1 MAKINRIQQPY
12 GYRDNG
18 EYSSEANMLCNAIT
32 SLGKGD
38 MGDLAAKVFFGVE
51 YRDDLEAFVFLNSGG
66 TPVATADMKDV
77 KFSKLIESAAYNPNT
92 KNIDII
98 FENGDVVSI
107 STDGIVP
114 FTAFKD
120 GLEKT
125 DDTVK
130 VKIDPNSD
138 EYLTLSENGV
148 KVSGIKEKITT
159 IETSINNEISDRT
172 NNDMA
177 LSEKIDIEKGDR
189 EQNDK
194 KIWDAIGE
202 VSSSVTSGATTVI
215 GMIETEIN
223 AREEADNNLKSLIG
237 DVSSS
242 LTSGSTSLVDMINK
256 EADTRKNVDDNLK
269 ALIGDVS
276 SAVTSGSTS
285 LVDMINKETEAR
297 KEADDNLKAL
307 IGDVSSAVT
316 SGQTS
321 VVDLINVEKTER
333 IAEDSKLNG
342 LIGAEKTAREEA
354 ISRESTARTEKDTE
368 LDRKIASEVTFREE
382 TDRKLEQ
389 EITDRTSADST
400 INGRIDIL
408 SESNKLNVVDVEKVT
423 SGLSQTIRE
432 SYKFKKADGTY
443 IPQTVD
449 IYKDSSLINV
459 VLKEINNKKY
469 LVFTYVLEDG
479 TQKDI
484 EVDVEELLIESEFS
498 DGLSASSDGDVVRVK
513 VKIDPSSDNYLSVS
527 SDGVKISGIA
537 SAFDVVNTSINSL
550 RTDVGLKADKTY
562 VDNELAKKATVE
574 SLNTL
579 SGLVSTKA
587 STEYVDGELAKKAD
601 KVYVNGELANKAS
614 IDYVDGELAN
624 KASIDYVD
632 GELAKKAVKS
642 EVDSALEL
650 KADATGLTSEAT
662 TREQEDTN
670 LSNRINAEAALRE
683 TSDNALDKRL
693 TTIENDRSVLVHT
706 ISPIDNSVTINNAD
720 VSNPKVGVKI
730 STHTKDTTHINN
742 IKLETDGI
750 FSVADLDYDGDI
762 NLLTFVNN
770 DKTLPIYLK
779 SISSIESINY
789 NTDSKKLSVTYT
801 VNGVSNTVEGDLSKL
816 DNTFTVSEA
825 TNGALSL
832 SMNNRVISGSVIV
845 NSSHTD
851 NALEMDNNSL
861 YVSKDKIIG
870 DLESRIEALEN
881 RLATLEASSNTLSG
895 NTPIVGA
902 SEVALNSPMKAQ
914 VIDNQDFDLFDME

>member
-1 MAKINRIQQPY
+1 MAKTNRIQQPY

-66 TPVATADMKDV
+66 TPIATADMKDV
-77 KFSKLIESAAYNPNT
+77 KFSKLIESARYNPNT

-98 FENGDVVSI
+98 FENGDVVNI

-159 IETSINNEISDRT
+159 LEASINNEISDRES
-172 NNDMA
+172 NDTA
-177 LSEKIDIEKGDR
+177 LSEKIDNEKGAR
-189 EQNDK
+189 EENDK

-202 VSSSVTSGATTVI
+202 VSSSVTSGDTTVI
-215 GMIETEIN
+215 GMIENEATK
-223 AREEADNNLKSLIG
+223 REEEDSKLNGLIEAEKTARAEADDKLKS
-237 DVSSS
+237 
-242 LTSGSTSLVDMINK
+242 
-256 EADTRKNVDDNLK
+256 
-269 ALIGDVS
+269 LIGDVS

-321 VVDLINVEKTER
+321 VVDLINVEKAER

-354 ISRESTARTEKDTE
+354 ISRESTARTDKDTE
-368 LDRKIASEVTFREE
+368 LDRKIASEVTSRQE
-382 TDRKLEQ
+382 TDRKIEQ

-400 INGRIDIL
+400 INDRINTLI
-408 SESNKLNVVDVEKVT
+408 ESNKLNVVDVEKVT
-423 SGLSQTIRE
+423 SGLLQTIRE

-459 VLKEINNKKY
+459 VLKEIGNKKY

-484 EVDVEELLIESEFS
+484 EVDVEGLLIESEFS

-537 SAFDVVNTSINSL
+537 SAFGDINTSINSL
-550 RTDVGLKADKTY
+550 RTDVGLKADKTYVDSELAKKATVDSLNTLSDLVSKKANTDDVNSKLADKADKTY

-587 STEYVDGELAKKAD
+587 DNEYV
-601 KVYVNGELANKAS
+601 N
-614 IDYVDGELAN
+614 I
-624 KASIDYVD
+624 
-632 GELAKKAVKS
+632 ELAKKAVKS

-662 TREQEDTN
+662 TRKQEDTN
-670 LSNRINAEAALRE
+670 LSKKIDDEAALRE
-683 TSDNALDKRL
+683 ASDNALGDRV
-693 TTIENDRSVLVHT
+693 TAIENDRSVLVHT
-706 ISPIDNSVTINNAD
+706 ISPIDDSVTINNAD

-730 STHTKDTTHINN
+730 STHTKDSTHANN
-742 IKLETDGI
+742 IKLDTDGI
-750 FSVADLDYDGDI
+750 FSVADLDYDEGR

-789 NTDSKKLSVTYT
+789 NTDSKKLSVVYT
-801 VNGVSNTVEGDLSKL
+801 VNGVSKTVEGDLSKL

-870 DLESRIEALEN
+870 DLQSRIVALED
-881 RLATLEASSNTLSG
+881 RLARLEASSNILSG

>member
-1 MAKINRIQQPY
+1 MAKTNRIQQPY

-38 MGDLAAKVFFGVE
+38 MADLAAKVFFGVE

-66 TPVATADMKDV
+66 TPIATADMKDV
-77 KFSKLIESAAYNPNT
+77 KFSKLIESARYNPNT

-98 FENGDVVSI
+98 FENGDVVNI

-159 IETSINNEISDRT
+159 LETSINNEISDRES
-172 NNDMA
+172 NDTT
-177 LSEKIDIEKGDR
+177 LSENIDDEKRAR
-189 EQNDK
+189 EENDK

-215 GMIETEIN
+215 GMIENEATK
-223 AREEADNNLKSLIG
+223 REEEDSKLNGLI
-237 DVSSS
+237 
-242 LTSGSTSLVDMINK
+242 
-256 EADTRKNVDDNLK
+256 EAEKTARAEADDNLK
-269 ALIGDVS
+269 SLIGDVS

-342 LIGAEKTAREEA
+342 LIDAEK
-354 ISRESTARTEKDTE
+354 TARTEKDTE
-368 LDRKIASEVTFREE
+368 LDGKIASEVAYREE

-389 EITDRTSADST
+389 EITNRTSADSA
-400 INGRIDIL
+400 INVRIDTL

-537 SAFDVVNTSINSL
+537 SAFDGVNTSINNL
-550 RTDVGLKADKTY
+550 RVNVDSELALKATKEY
-562 VDNELAKKATVE
+562 VDSELDKKATVE

-587 STEYVDGELAKKAD
+587 D
-601 KVYVNGELANKAS
+601 KV
-614 IDYVDGELAN
+614 YVDGELAN
-624 KASIDYVD
+624 
-632 GELAKKAVKS
+632 KAVKS

-650 KADATGLTSEAT
+650 KADATDLTSEAT

-670 LSNRINAEAALRE
+670 LSNRIRAEAEQRE
-683 TSDNALDKRL
+683 KDDNALGDRV
-693 TTIENDRSVLVHT
+693 TAIENDRSVLVHT
-706 ISPIDNSVTINNAD
+706 INPIDGSVTINNAD

-742 IKLETDGI
+742 IKLDTDGI
-750 FSVADLDYDGDI
+750 FSVADLDYDEDR
-762 NLLTFVNN
+762 NVLTFVNN
-770 DKTLPIYLK
+770 DKTLPIHLK

-789 NTDSKKLSVTYT
+789 NTDSKKLSVVYT
-801 VNGVSNTVEGDLSKL
+801 VNGVSNTVKGDLSKL

-870 DLESRIEALEN
+870 DLETRIEALEN
-881 RLATLEASSNTLSG
+881 RLATLEASSNILSG

-902 SEVALNSPMKAQ
+902 SEGALNSPMKAQ

>member
-1 MAKINRIQQPY
+1 MAKTNRIQQPY

-66 TPVATADMKDV
+66 TPIATADMKDV
-77 KFSKLIESAAYNPNT
+77 KFSKLIESARYNPNT

-98 FENGDVVSI
+98 FENGDVVNI

-159 IETSINNEISDRT
+159 LEASINNEISDRES
-172 NNDMA
+172 NDTA
-177 LSEKIDIEKGDR
+177 LSEKIDNEKGAR
-189 EQNDK
+189 EENDK

-202 VSSSVTSGATTVI
+202 VSSSVTSGDTTVI
-215 GMIETEIN
+215 GMIKNEATK
-223 AREEADNNLKSLIG
+223 REEEDSKLNGLIEAEKDARVEADDKLKS
-237 DVSSS
+237 
-242 LTSGSTSLVDMINK
+242 
-256 EADTRKNVDDNLK
+256 
-269 ALIGDVS
+269 LIGDVS

-285 LVDMINKETEAR
+285 LVD
-297 KEADDNLKAL
+297 
-307 IGDVSSAVT
+307 
-316 SGQTS
+316 
-321 VVDLINVEKTER
+321 LINAEKAKR
-333 IAEDSKLNG
+333 IEEDSKLNG
-342 LIGAEKTAREEA
+342 LIGAEN
-354 ISRESTARTEKDTE
+354 TARTEKDTE
-368 LDRKIASEVTFREE
+368 LDRKIASEVTSRQE

-389 EITDRTSADST
+389 EITNRTNADST
-400 INGRIDIL
+400 INGRIDTL

-459 VLKEINNKKY
+459 VLKEIDNKKY

-527 SDGVKISGIA
+527 SYGVKISGIA
-537 SAFDVVNTSINSL
+537 SAFGDINTSINSL

-579 SGLVSTKA
+579 SSLVSTKA

-601 KVYVNGELANKAS
+601 KVYVDGELAKKANTDYVNGELAK
-614 IDYVDGELAN
+614 

-650 KADATGLTSEAT
+650 KADATDLTSEAT
-662 TREQEDTN
+662 TREQEDTK
-670 LSNRINAEAALRE
+670 LSKKIDDEAALRE
-683 TSDNALDKRL
+683 ASDNALDKRL
-693 TTIENDRSVLVHT
+693 TAIENDRSVLVHT
-706 ISPIDNSVTINNAD
+706 ISPIDDSVTINNAD
-720 VSNPKVGVKI
+720 VNNPKIGVKI
-730 STHTKDTTHINN
+730 STQTKDGTHANN
-742 IKLETDGI
+742 IKLNTDGI
-750 FSVADLDYDGDI
+750 FSVADLDYDEDR

-870 DLESRIEALEN
+870 DLESRIKELEN
-881 RLATLEASSNTLSG
+881 RLATLEASSNILSG

-902 SEVALNSPMKAQ
+902 SEGALNSPMKAQ
-914 VIDNQDFDLFDME
+914 VIDSQDFDLFDME

>member
-1 MAKINRIQQPY
+1 MAKTNRIQQPY

-77 KFSKLIESAAYNPNT
+77 KFSKLIESARYNPNT

-98 FENGDVVSI
+98 FENGDVVNI

-159 IETSINNEISDRT
+159 LEASINNEISNRES
-172 NNDMA
+172 NDTA
-177 LSEKIDIEKGDR
+177 LSKKIDDEKADR
-189 EQNDK
+189 EGNDK

-202 VSSSVTSGATTVI
+202 VSSSVTSGDTTVI
-215 GMIETEIN
+215 GMIKNEATK
-223 AREEADNNLKSLIG
+223 REEEDSKLNGLIEAEKTARAEADDKLKS
-237 DVSSS
+237 
-242 LTSGSTSLVDMINK
+242 
-256 EADTRKNVDDNLK
+256 
-269 ALIGDVS
+269 LIGDVS

-297 KEADDNLKAL
+297 KEADDKLKSL

-316 SGQTS
+316 TGQTS
-321 VVDLINVEKTER
+321 VVDLINAEKTER
-333 IAEDSKLNG
+333 IAEDSKLKG
-342 LIGAEKTAREEA
+342 LIDAETKDRKDAV
-354 ISRESTARTEKDTE
+354 SGESTARVAKDTE
-368 LDRKIASEVTFREE
+368 LEGKIGDV
-382 TDRKLEQ
+382 DGKLGQ
-389 EITDRTSADST
+389 EIADRTSADSA
-400 INGRIDIL
+400 INGRINDIDK
-408 SESNKLNVVDVEKVT
+408 SNKLNVVDVEKVT
-423 SGLSQTIRE
+423 TGLSQTIRE

-459 VLKEINNKKY
+459 VLKEIDNKKY

-484 EVDVEELLIESEFS
+484 QVDVEELLIESEFS

-527 SDGVKISGIA
+527 SDGVKISGIV
-537 SAFDVVNTSINSL
+537 SAFDGVNKSIDSL
-550 RTDVGLKADKTY
+550 TTDVGLKADKTY

-574 SLNTL
+574 SLKTL
-579 SGLVSTKA
+579 SDSVSKKA

-601 KVYVNGELANKAS
+601 KVYVDGELAKKTNTDDVNGELAK
-614 IDYVDGELAN
+614 

-642 EVDSALEL
+642 EVDSALQL
-650 KADATGLTSEAT
+650 KANATDLTSEAT

-670 LSNRINAEAALRE
+670 LSKNIDAEAALRE

-706 ISPIDNSVTINNAD
+706 ISPIDNSVTVDSTDAN
-720 VSNPKVGVKI
+720 NPKVGVKI
-730 STHTKDTTHINN
+730 SAQAKDTTHINN
-742 IKLETDGI
+742 IKLNVDGI
-750 FSVADLDYDGDI
+750 FSVADLDYNEDK

-779 SISSIESINY
+779 SISSIETINY
-789 NTDSKKLSVTYT
+789 NTDSKKLSVVYT
-801 VNGVSNTVEGDLSKL
+801 VNGVSKTVEGDLSKL

-825 TNGALSL
+825 SNGALSL

-870 DLESRIEALEN
+870 DLESRIEELEN
-881 RLATLEASSNTLSG
+881 RLATLEASSNILSG

-902 SEVALNSPMKAQ
+902 SEGVLNSPMKAQ
-914 VIDNQDFDLFDME
+914 VIDSQDFDLFDME

>member
-1 MAKINRIQQPY
+1 MAKTNRIQQPY

-51 YRDDLEAFVFLNSGG
+51 YRDDLEAFVFLNSSG
-66 TPVATADMKDV
+66 TPIATADMKDV
-77 KFSKLIESAAYNPNT
+77 KFSKLIESARYNPNT

-98 FENGDVVSI
+98 FENGDVVNI

-159 IETSINNEISDRT
+159 LEASINNEISDRES
-172 NNDMA
+172 NDTA
-177 LSEKIDIEKGDR
+177 LSEKIDNEKGAR
-189 EQNDK
+189 EENDK

-202 VSSSVTSGATTVI
+202 VSSSVTSGDTTVI
-215 GMIETEIN
+215 GMIENEATK
-223 AREEADNNLKSLIG
+223 REEEDSKLNGLI
-237 DVSSS
+237 
-242 LTSGSTSLVDMINK
+242 
-256 EADTRKNVDDNLK
+256 EAEKT
-269 ALIGDVS
+269 
-276 SAVTSGSTS
+276 
-285 LVDMINKETEAR
+285 AR
-297 KEADDNLKAL
+297 AEADDNLKAL

-321 VVDLINVEKTER
+321 VVDLINVEKAER
-333 IAEDSKLNG
+333 IAEDSKLND

-354 ISRESTARTEKDTE
+354 ISRESTARTDKDTE
-368 LDRKIASEVTFREE
+368 LDRKIASEVVSRDE

-389 EITDRTSADST
+389 EITDRTNADST
-400 INGRIDIL
+400 INGRIDTL

-459 VLKEINNKKY
+459 VLEEIDNKKY

-479 TQKDI
+479 TQEDI
-484 EVDVEELLIESEFS
+484 RVDVEELLIESEFS

-527 SDGVKISGIA
+527 RDGVKISGIA
-537 SAFDVVNTSINSL
+537 SAFGDINTSINNL
-550 RTDVGLKADKTY
+550 RADVGLKADKTY

-579 SGLVSTKA
+579 SSLVSTKA
-587 STEYVDGELAKKAD
+587 STEYVDGELTKKAD
-601 KVYVNGELANKAS
+601 KVYVDGELAKKANTDDVNGELAK
-614 IDYVDGELAN
+614 

-642 EVDSALEL
+642 EVDSALQL
-650 KADATGLTSEAT
+650 KANATDLTSEAT
-662 TREQEDTN
+662 TREQEDDS
-670 LSNRINAEAALRE
+670 LSDRINTEAALRE

-693 TTIENDRSVLVHT
+693 TAIENDRSVLVHT
-706 ISPIDNSVTINNAD
+706 ISPIDDSVTVDSTDAN
-720 VSNPKVGVKI
+720 NPKVGVKI
-730 STHTKDTTHINN
+730 SAQAKDTTHINN
-742 IKLETDGI
+742 IKLNVDGI
-750 FSVADLDYDGDI
+750 FSVADLDYNEDK

-779 SISSIESINY
+779 SISSIESISY
-789 NTDSKKLSVTYT
+789 NTDSKKLSVVYT
-801 VNGVSNTVEGDLSKL
+801 VNGVSKTVEGDLSKL

-870 DLESRIEALEN
+870 GLESRIVALEN
-881 RLATLEASSNTLSG
+881 RLATLEASSNILSG

-902 SEVALNSPMKAQ
+902 SEGVLNSPMKAQ
-914 VIDNQDFDLFDME
+914 VIDSQDFDLFDME

>member
-1 MAKINRIQQPY
+1 MAKTNRIQQPY

-77 KFSKLIESAAYNPNT
+77 KFSKLIESAGYNPNT

-98 FENGDVVSI
+98 FENGDVVNI

-159 IETSINNEISDRT
+159 LETSINNEISDRES
-172 NNDMA
+172 NDTT
-177 LSEKIDIEKGDR
+177 LSEKIEDEKGAR

-215 GMIETEIN
+215 GMIENEAAKREEEDSKLNGLIEAEKT
-223 AREEADNNLKSLIG
+223 AREEADNNLKS
-237 DVSSS
+237 
-242 LTSGSTSLVDMINK
+242 
-256 EADTRKNVDDNLK
+256 
-269 ALIGDVS
+269 LIGDVS

-297 KEADDNLKAL
+297 KEADDKLKSL

-321 VVDLINVEKTER
+321 VVDLINAEKTER
-333 IAEDSKLNG
+333 MSEDSKLNG
-342 LIGAEKTAREEA
+342 LIGAET
-354 ISRESTARTEKDTE
+354 SARTEKDTE
-368 LDRKIASEVTFREE
+368 LDGKIASEVASRKE
-382 TDRKLEQ
+382 TDRNLEQ
-389 EITDRTSADST
+389 EITNRTSADST
-400 INGRIDIL
+400 INDRINTLI
-408 SESNKLNVVDVEKVT
+408 ESNKLNVVDVEKVT

-459 VLKEINNKKY
+459 VLKETNNKKY

-479 TQKDI
+479 TQKNI
-484 EVDVEELLIESEFS
+484 EVDVEALLIESEFS

-513 VKIDPSSDNYLSVS
+513 VKIDPSSDSYLSVS
-527 SDGVKISGIA
+527 RDGVKISGIT
-537 SAFDVVNTSINSL
+537 SAFDGVNASINSL
-550 RTDVGLKADKTY
+550 RADVALKADKTYVDSELDNKATVESLNTLSDLVSKKANTDDVNSKLADKADKTY

-587 STEYVDGELAKKAD
+587 DKVYVDGELT
-601 KVYVNGELANKAS
+601 
-614 IDYVDGELAN
+614 
-624 KASIDYVD
+624 
-632 GELAKKAVKS
+632 KKAVKS
-642 EVDSALEL
+642 EVDTALQL
-650 KADATGLTSEAT
+650 KADASGLTSETAT
-662 TREQEDTN
+662 RKQEDDS
-670 LSNRINAEAALRE
+670 LSDRIDAEAALRE

-750 FSVADLDYDGDI
+750 FSVADLDYDEDI

-789 NTDSKKLSVTYT
+789 NTDSKKLSVVYT
-801 VNGVSNTVEGDLSKL
+801 VNGVSNTVNGDLSKL

-861 YVSKDKIIG
+861 YVSKNKIIG
-870 DLESRIEALEN
+870 DLESRIVALEN

-895 NTPIVGA
+895 NTTVVGA
-902 SEVALNSPMKAQ
+902 SEGALNSPMKAQ

>member
-66 TPVATADMKDV
+66 TPVATAGMKDV

-98 FENGDVVSI
+98 FENRDVVSI

-159 IETSINNEISDRT
+159 LEASINNEISDRES
-172 NNDMA
+172 NDTA
-177 LSEKIDIEKGDR
+177 LSEKIDNEKGAR
-189 EQNDK
+189 EENDK

-215 GMIETEIN
+215 GMIENE
-223 AREEADNNLKSLIG
+223 AAKREEEDSKLNGLI
-237 DVSSS
+237 
-242 LTSGSTSLVDMINK
+242 
-256 EADTRKNVDDNLK
+256 EAEKTARVEADDNLK
-269 ALIGDVS
+269 SLIGDVS

-297 KEADDNLKAL
+297 KEADDKLKSL

-321 VVDLINVEKTER
+321 VVDLINAEKAKR
-333 IAEDSKLNG
+333 IEEDSKLNG
-342 LIGAEKTAREEA
+342 LIGAEK
-354 ISRESTARTEKDTE
+354 TARTEKDTE
-368 LDRKIASEVTFREE
+368 LDRKIASEVTSREE

-389 EITDRTSADST
+389 EITNRTNADST
-400 INGRIDIL
+400 INGRIDTI

-459 VLKEINNKKY
+459 VLKEIDNKKY

-527 SDGVKISGIA
+527 SNGVKISGIA
-537 SAFDVVNTSINSL
+537 SAFDGVNTSINNL
-550 RTDVGLKADKTY
+550 REDVGLKADKTY

-601 KVYVNGELANKAS
+601 KVYVDGELAKKANTDYVNGELAK
-614 IDYVDGELAN
+614 

-650 KADATGLTSEAT
+650 KADATDLTSEAT
-662 TREQEDTN
+662 TREQEDTK
-670 LSNRINAEAALRE
+670 LSKKIDDEAALRE
-683 TSDNALDKRL
+683 ASDNALGDRV
-693 TTIENDRSVLVHT
+693 TAIENDRSVLVHT

-789 NTDSKKLSVTYT
+789 NTDSKKLSVVYT

-870 DLESRIEALEN
+870 DLQSRIVALED
-881 RLATLEASSNTLSG
+881 RLARLEASSNILSG

>member
-1 MAKINRIQQPY
+1 MAKTNRIQQPY

-66 TPVATADMKDV
+66 TPVATADMKNV

-148 KVSGIKEKITT
+148 KVSGIKEKITAL
-159 IETSINNEISDRT
+159 ETSINNEISDRES
-172 NNDMA
+172 NDTT
-177 LSEKIDIEKGDR
+177 LSENIDDEKRAR
-189 EQNDK
+189 EENDK

-215 GMIETEIN
+215 GMIETE
-223 AREEADNNLKSLIG
+223 ATKREEEDSKLNGLIEAEK
-237 DVSSS
+237 
-242 LTSGSTSLVDMINK
+242 TARA
-256 EADTRKNVDDNLK
+256 EADDKLK

-297 KEADDNLKAL
+297 KEADDKLKSL

-321 VVDLINVEKTER
+321 VVDLINAEKAER
-333 IAEDSKLNG
+333 IEEDSKLNG
-342 LIGAEKTAREEA
+342 LIGAEN
-354 ISRESTARTEKDTE
+354 TARTEKDTE
-368 LDRKIASEVTFREE
+368 LDGKIASEVTSREE
-382 TDRKLEQ
+382 TDRKIEQ
-389 EITDRTSADST
+389 EITDRTSADSA

-459 VLKEINNKKY
+459 VLKEIDNKKF

-484 EVDVEELLIESEFS
+484 EVDVEGLLIESEFS

-537 SAFDVVNTSINSL
+537 SAFGDINTSINSL

-562 VDNELAKKATVE
+562 VDNELALKATVE

-601 KVYVNGELANKAS
+601 KVYVDGELAKKANTDYVNGELAK
-614 IDYVDGELAN
+614 

-650 KADATGLTSEAT
+650 KADATDLTSEAT
-662 TREQEDTN
+662 TREQEDTK
-670 LSNRINAEAALRE
+670 LSKKIDDEAALRE
-683 TSDNALDKRL
+683 ASDNALGDRV
-693 TTIENDRSVLVHT
+693 TAIENDRSVLVHT
-706 ISPIDNSVTINNAD
+706 ISPIDDSVTVDSTDAN
-720 VSNPKVGVKI
+720 NPKVGVKI
-730 STHTKDTTHINN
+730 SAQAKDTTHINN
-742 IKLETDGI
+742 IKLNVDGI
-750 FSVADLDYDGDI
+750 FSVADLDYDEDI

-789 NTDSKKLSVTYT
+789 NTDSKKLSVVYT

-870 DLESRIEALEN
+870 DLESRIVELEK
-881 RLATLEASSNTLSG
+881 RLARLEASSNTLSG
-895 NTPIVGA
+895 NTPIVGE

>member
-1 MAKINRIQQPY
+1 MAKTNRIQQPY

-38 MGDLAAKVFFGVE
+38 MADLAAKVFFGVE

-77 KFSKLIESAAYNPNT
+77 KFSKIIKSAAYNPNT

-138 EYLTLSENGV
+138 DYLTLSENGV
-148 KVSGIKEKITT
+148 KVSGIKEKITAL
-159 IETSINNEISDRT
+159 ETSINNEISDRT
-172 NNDMA
+172 TNDTT
-177 LSEKIDIEKGDR
+177 LSEKIDIEKVDR

-202 VSSSVTSGATTVI
+202 VSSSVTSGDTTVI
-215 GMIETEIN
+215 GMIETETNARKDEDSKLNVLIGAETS

-242 LTSGSTSLVDMINK
+242 L
-256 EADTRKNVDDNLK
+256 
-269 ALIGDVS
+269 
-276 SAVTSGSTS
+276 TSGSTS

-321 VVDLINVEKTER
+321 VVDLINVEKAER
-333 IAEDSKLNG
+333 KAEDSKLNG
-342 LIGAEKTAREEA
+342 LIDAEN
-354 ISRESTARTEKDTE
+354 TARTEKDTE
-368 LDRKIASEVTFREE
+368 LDGKIASEVASREE
-382 TDRKLEQ
+382 TNRKLEQ

-459 VLKEINNKKY
+459 VLKEKEIDNKKY

-498 DGLSASSDGDVVRVK
+498 DGLSASDGDVVRVK

-527 SDGVKISGIA
+527 SNGVKISGIA
-537 SAFDVVNTSINSL
+537 SAFGNINTSINNL
-550 RTDVGLKADKTY
+550 RVNVDSELALKATKEY
-562 VDNELAKKATVE
+562 VDGELDKKATVE

-587 STEYVDGELAKKAD
+587 DKVYVDGELAKKAV
-601 KVYVNGELANKAS
+601 KSE
-614 IDYVDGELAN
+614 VDGELDK
-624 KASIDYVD
+624 KATVESLNTLSGLVSTKADKVYVD

-650 KADATGLTSEAT
+650 KADATDLTSEAT

-670 LSNRINAEAALRE
+670 LSNRIKAEAEQRE
-683 TSDNALDKRL
+683 KDDNALGDRV
-693 TTIENDRSVLVHT
+693 TAIENDRSVLVHT
-706 ISPIDNSVTINNAD
+706 ISPIDNSVTVDSTDAN
-720 VSNPKVGVKI
+720 NPKVGVKI
-730 STHTKDTTHINN
+730 SAQAKDTTHANN
-742 IKLETDGI
+742 IKLNVDGI

-779 SISSIESINY
+779 SISSIESIDY
-789 NTDSKKLSVTYT
+789 NTDSKKLSVVYT
-801 VNGVSNTVEGDLSKL
+801 VNGVSKTVKGDLSKL
-816 DNTFTVSEA
+816 DNTFTVSDA

-870 DLESRIEALEN
+870 DLQSRIVALED
-881 RLATLEASSNTLSG
+881 RLARLEASSNILSG

-914 VIDNQDFDLFDME
+914 VIDNQDFDLFDIE

>member
-1 MAKINRIQQPY
+1 MAKTNRIQQPY

-148 KVSGIKEKITT
+148 KVSGIKEKITAL
-159 IETSINNEISDRT
+159 ETSINNEISART
-172 NNDMA
+172 TNDTA
-177 LSEKIDIEKGDR
+177 LSEKIDDEKGAR
-189 EQNDK
+189 EENDK

-215 GMIETEIN
+215 GMIKNEAAKREEEDSKLNDLIGAETS

-256 EADTRKNVDDNLK
+256 E
-269 ALIGDVS
+269 
-276 SAVTSGSTS
+276 
-285 LVDMINKETEAR
+285 TEAR
-297 KEADDNLKAL
+297 KEADDSLKAL

-333 IAEDSKLNG
+333 KAEDSKLNS
-342 LIGAEKTAREEA
+342 LIGAET
-354 ISRESTARTEKDTE
+354 SARTEKDTE
-368 LDRKIASEVTFREE
+368 LDGKIASEVASRKE

-389 EITDRTSADST
+389 EITNRTSADST

-459 VLKEINNKKY
+459 VLKDTGNKKY

-537 SAFDVVNTSINSL
+537 SAFGDINTSINSL

-562 VDNELAKKATVE
+562 VDNELAKKATVD

-579 SGLVSTKA
+579 SDLVSKKA
-587 STEYVDGELAKKAD
+587 NTEYVDGELAKKAD
-601 KVYVNGELANKAS
+601 KVYVDGELAKKANTDDVNGELAK
-614 IDYVDGELAN
+614 

-642 EVDSALEL
+642 EVDSALQL
-650 KADATGLTSEAT
+650 KANATDLTSEAT
-662 TREQEDTN
+662 TREQEDTK
-670 LSNRINAEAALRE
+670 LSKKIDAEAALRE
-683 TSDNALDKRL
+683 TSGNALDKRL
-693 TTIENDRSVLVHT
+693 TAIENDRSVLVHT
-706 ISPIDNSVTINNAD
+706 ISPIDNSVTVDSTDAN
-720 VSNPKVGVKI
+720 NPKVGVKI
-730 STHTKDTTHINN
+730 SAQAKDTTHSNN
-742 IKLETDGI
+742 IKLNTDGI
-750 FSVADLDYDGDI
+750 FSVADLDYDGDR

-779 SISSIESINY
+779 SISSIESIDY
-789 NTDSKKLSVTYT
+789 NTDSKKLSVVYT
-801 VNGVSNTVEGDLSKL
+801 VNGVSKTVGGDLSKL

-832 SMNNRVISGSVIV
+832 SMNNMVISGSVIV

-870 DLESRIEALEN
+870 DLESRIKELEN
-881 RLATLEASSNTLSG
+881 RLATLEASSNILSG

-902 SEVALNSPMKAQ
+902 SEGALNSPMKAQ

>member
-1 MAKINRIQQPY
+1 MAKTNRIQQPY

-66 TPVATADMKDV
+66 TPIATADMKDV
-77 KFSKLIESAAYNPNT
+77 KFSKLIESARYNPNT

-98 FENGDVVSI
+98 FENGDVVNI

-159 IETSINNEISDRT
+159 LEASINNEISDRES
-172 NNDMA
+172 NDTA
-177 LSEKIDIEKGDR
+177 LSEKIDNEKGAR
-189 EQNDK
+189 EENDK

-215 GMIETEIN
+215 GMIENEATK
-223 AREEADNNLKSLIG
+223 REEEDSKLNGLI
-237 DVSSS
+237 
-242 LTSGSTSLVDMINK
+242 
-256 EADTRKNVDDNLK
+256 EAEKTARAEADDNLK
-269 ALIGDVS
+269 SLIGDVS

-333 IAEDSKLNG
+333 MSEDSKLNG
-342 LIGAEKTAREEA
+342 LIEAEKTAMEEA

-368 LDRKIASEVTFREE
+368 LDGKIASEVVSREE

-389 EITDRTSADST
+389 EITDRTNADST
-400 INGRIDIL
+400 INGRIDTL

-459 VLKEINNKKY
+459 VLKEIDNKKY

-527 SDGVKISGIA
+527 SNGVKISGIA
-537 SAFDVVNTSINSL
+537 SAFDGVNTSINNLRADVALKATKEYVDGELALKATVESL
-550 RTDVGLKADKTY
+550 NTLSDLVSTKANTDDVNSKLADKADKTY
-562 VDNELAKKATVE
+562 VDNELANKATVE
-574 SLNTL
+574 SFNTL
-579 SGLVSTKA
+579 SSLVSTKA
-587 STEYVDGELAKKAD
+587 D
-601 KVYVNGELANKAS
+601 KV
-614 IDYVDGELAN
+614 YVDGELAN
-624 KASIDYVD
+624 
-632 GELAKKAVKS
+632 KAVKS

-650 KADATGLTSEAT
+650 KADATDLTSEAT

-670 LSNRINAEAALRE
+670 LSNRINAEAEQRE
-683 TSDNALDKRL
+683 KDDNALGDRV
-693 TTIENDRSVLVHT
+693 TAIENDRSVLVHT
-706 ISPIDNSVTINNAD
+706 ISPIDGSVTINNAD

-742 IKLETDGI
+742 IKLNTDGI
-750 FSVADLDYDGDI
+750 FSVADLDYDE
-762 NLLTFVNN
+762 NRNVLTFVNN
-770 DKTLPIYLK
+770 DKTLPIFLK

-789 NTDSKKLSVTYT
+789 NTDSKKLSVVYT
-801 VNGVSNTVEGDLSKL
+801 VNGASNTVEGDLSKL

-861 YVSKDKIIG
+861 YVSKNKIIG
-870 DLESRIEALEN
+870 DLQSRIVELEN
-881 RLATLEASSNTLSG
+881 RLSRLEASSNTLSG
-895 NTPIVGA
+895 NTTVVGA
-902 SEVALNSPMKAQ
+902 SEGALNSPMKAQ
-914 VIDNQDFDLFDME
+914 IIDNQDFDLFDME

>member
-1 MAKINRIQQPY
+1 MAKTNRIQQPY

-66 TPVATADMKDV
+66 TPIATADMKDV

-98 FENGDVVSI
+98 FENGDVVNI

-138 EYLTLSENGV
+138 EYLTLSENGI
-148 KVSGIKEKITT
+148 KVSGINEKITAL
-159 IETSINNEISDRT
+159 ETSINNEISDRT
-172 NNDMA
+172 TNDTA
-177 LSEKIDIEKGDR
+177 LSEKIDNEKVAR
-189 EQNDK
+189 EENDN

-202 VSSSVTSGATTVI
+202 VSSSVTSGDTTVI
-215 GMIETEIN
+215 GMIKNEATKREEEDSKLNGLIEAEKT
-223 AREEADNNLKSLIG
+223 AREEADNNLKS
-237 DVSSS
+237 
-242 LTSGSTSLVDMINK
+242 
-256 EADTRKNVDDNLK
+256 
-269 ALIGDVS
+269 LIGDVS

-297 KEADDNLKAL
+297 KEADDKLKSL

-321 VVDLINVEKTER
+321 VVDLIKAEKAER
-333 IAEDSKLNG
+333 IEEDSKLNG
-342 LIGAEKTAREEA
+342 LIGAET
-354 ISRESTARTEKDTE
+354 SARTEKDTE
-368 LDRKIASEVTFREE
+368 LDRKIASEVTSRQE

-389 EITDRTSADST
+389 EITDRTNADST
-400 INGRIDIL
+400 INGRIDTL

-443 IPQTVD
+443 IPQTID

-459 VLKEINNKKY
+459 VLKEIDNKKY

-484 EVDVEELLIESEFS
+484 QVDVEELLIESEFS

-527 SDGVKISGIA
+527 SYGVKISGIA
-537 SAFDVVNTSINSL
+537 SSFGDINTSINSL

-562 VDNELAKKATVE
+562 VDNELAKKATVD

-579 SGLVSTKA
+579 SSLVSTKA
-587 STEYVDGELAKKAD
+587 DNEYV
-601 KVYVNGELANKAS
+601 N
-614 IDYVDGELAN
+614 I
-624 KASIDYVD
+624 
-632 GELAKKAVKS
+632 ELAKKAVKS
-642 EVDSALEL
+642 EVDSALQL
-650 KADATGLTSEAT
+650 KANATDLTSEAT

-670 LSNRINAEAALRE
+670 LSNKIDAEAALRE

-706 ISPIDNSVTINNAD
+706 ISPIDNSVTVDSTDAN
-720 VSNPKVGVKI
+720 NPKVGVKI
-730 STHTKDTTHINN
+730 SAQAKDTTHANN
-742 IKLETDGI
+742 IKLNTDGI
-750 FSVADLDYDGDI
+750 FSVADLDYDGDR

-770 DKTLPIYLK
+770 DKTLPIFLK
-779 SISSIESINY
+779 SISSIESIDY
-789 NTDSKKLSVTYT
+789 NTDSKKLSVVYT
-801 VNGVSNTVEGDLSKL
+801 VNGVSKTVKGDLSKL

-881 RLATLEASSNTLSG
+881 RLARLEASSNILSG

>member
-1 MAKINRIQQPY
+1 
-12 GYRDNG
+12 
-18 EYSSEANMLCNAIT
+18 
-32 SLGKGD
+32 
-38 MGDLAAKVFFGVE
+38 
-51 YRDDLEAFVFLNSGG
+51 
-66 TPVATADMKDV
+66 
-77 KFSKLIESAAYNPNT
+77 
-92 KNIDII
+92 
-98 FENGDVVSI
+98 
-107 STDGIVP
+107 
-114 FTAFKD
+114 
-120 GLEKT
+120 
-125 DDTVK
+125 
-130 VKIDPNSD
+130 
-138 EYLTLSENGV
+138 
-148 KVSGIKEKITT
+148 
-159 IETSINNEISDRT
+159 
-172 NNDMA
+172 
-177 LSEKIDIEKGDR
+177 
-189 EQNDK
+189 
-194 KIWDAIGE
+194 
-202 VSSSVTSGATTVI
+202 
-215 GMIETEIN
+215 MIETETN
-223 AREEADNNLKSLIG
+223 AREEADN
-237 DVSSS
+237 
-242 LTSGSTSLVDMINK
+242 
-256 EADTRKNVDDNLK
+256 NLK

-297 KEADDNLKAL
+297 KEADDKLKSL

-321 VVDLINVEKTER
+321 VVDLINAEKTER

-342 LIGAEKTAREEA
+342 LIGAEE
-354 ISRESTARTEKDTE
+354 TARTEKDTE
-368 LDRKIASEVTFREE
+368 LDGKIASEVASREE

-389 EITDRTSADST
+389 EITDRTNADST

-459 VLKEINNKKY
+459 VLKEIDNKKY

-479 TQKDI
+479 TQEDI
-484 EVDVEELLIESEFS
+484 QVDVEELLIESEFS

-527 SDGVKISGIA
+527 SNGVKISGIA
-537 SAFDVVNTSINSL
+537 SAFDGVNTSINSL

-601 KVYVNGELANKAS
+601 KAYVDGELAKKANTDYVNGELAKKANT
-614 IDYVDGELAN
+614 DDVNGELAK

-650 KADATGLTSEAT
+650 KADATDLTSEAT
-662 TREQEDTN
+662 TREQEDTK
-670 LSNRINAEAALRE
+670 LSKKIDDEAALRE
-683 TSDNALDKRL
+683 ASDNALGDRV
-693 TTIENDRSVLVHT
+693 TAIENDRSVLVHT
-706 ISPIDNSVTINNAD
+706 ISPIDNSVTVDSTDAN
-720 VSNPKVGVKI
+720 NPKVGVKI
-730 STHTKDTTHINN
+730 SAQAKDTTHANN
-742 IKLETDGI
+742 IKLNTDGI
-750 FSVADLDYDGDI
+750 FSVADLDYDGDR

-770 DKTLPIYLK
+770 DKTLTIYLK

-789 NTDSKKLSVTYT
+789 NTDSKKLSVVYT

-870 DLESRIEALEN
+870 DLESRIKELEN
-881 RLATLEASSNTLSG
+881 RLATIEASSNILSG
-895 NTPIVGA
+895 NTPVVGA
-902 SEVALNSPMKAQ
+902 SEGALNSPMKAQ

>member
-1 MAKINRIQQPY
+1 MAKTNRIQQPY

-38 MGDLAAKVFFGVE
+38 MADLAAKVFFGVE

-66 TPVATADMKDV
+66 TPIATADMKDV
-77 KFSKLIESAAYNPNT
+77 KFSKLIESATYNPNT

-98 FENGDVVSI
+98 FENGDVVNI

-148 KVSGIKEKITT
+148 KVSGIKEKITVL
-159 IETSINNEISDRT
+159 ETSINNEISDRES
-172 NNDMA
+172 NDTT
-177 LSEKIDIEKGDR
+177 LSEKIDNEKGAR
-189 EQNDK
+189 EENDK

-202 VSSSVTSGATTVI
+202 VSSSVTSGDTTVI

-223 AREEADNNLKSLIG
+223 ARKDEDSKLNGLIEAEKTARVEADDKLKS
-237 DVSSS
+237 
-242 LTSGSTSLVDMINK
+242 
-256 EADTRKNVDDNLK
+256 
-269 ALIGDVS
+269 LIGDVS

-321 VVDLINVEKTER
+321 VVDLINAEKAER
-333 IAEDSKLNG
+333 IEEDSKLNG
-342 LIGAEKTAREEA
+342 LIEAEKTAREEA
-354 ISRESTARTEKDTE
+354 ISIESTARTEKDTE

-389 EITDRTSADST
+389 EITNRTNADST
-400 INGRIDIL
+400 INGRIDTL

-459 VLKEINNKKY
+459 VLKEIDNKKY

-484 EVDVEELLIESEFS
+484 EVDVEEFLIESEFS

-537 SAFDVVNTSINSL
+537 SAFDGVNTSINNL
-550 RTDVGLKADKTY
+550 REDVGLKADKTY

-601 KVYVNGELANKAS
+601 KVYVDGELAKKANTDYVNGELAK
-614 IDYVDGELAN
+614 

-642 EVDSALEL
+642 EVDSALQL
-650 KADATGLTSEAT
+650 KANATDLTSEAT

-670 LSNRINAEAALRE
+670 LSNRINAEAEQRE
-683 TSDNALDKRL
+683 KDDNALGDRV
-693 TTIENDRSVLVHT
+693 TAIENDRSVLVHT
-706 ISPIDNSVTINNAD
+706 ISPIDDSVTVDSTD
-720 VSNPKVGVKI
+720 VNNPKVGVKI
-730 STHTKDTTHINN
+730 SAQTKDGTHANN
-742 IKLETDGI
+742 IKLNTDGI
-750 FSVADLDYDGDI
+750 FSVADLDYDEDR
-762 NLLTFVNN
+762 NFLTFVNN

-779 SISSIESINY
+779 SISSIESISY

-881 RLATLEASSNTLSG
+881 RLATLEASSNILSG

-902 SEVALNSPMKAQ
+902 SEGALNSPMKAQ
-914 VIDNQDFDLFDME
+914 VIDSQDFDLFDME

>member
-66 TPVATADMKDV
+66 TPVATAGMKDV

-98 FENGDVVSI
+98 FENRDVVSI

-159 IETSINNEISDRT
+159 LEASINNEISDRES
-172 NNDMA
+172 NDTA
-177 LSEKIDIEKGDR
+177 LSEKIDNEKGAR
-189 EQNDK
+189 EENDK

-215 GMIETEIN
+215 GMIENE
-223 AREEADNNLKSLIG
+223 AAKREEEDSKLNGLI
-237 DVSSS
+237 
-242 LTSGSTSLVDMINK
+242 
-256 EADTRKNVDDNLK
+256 EAEKTARVEADDNLK
-269 ALIGDVS
+269 SLIGDVS

-297 KEADDNLKAL
+297 KEADDKLKSL

-321 VVDLINVEKTER
+321 VIDLINAEKAKR
-333 IAEDSKLNG
+333 IEEDSKLNG
-342 LIGAEKTAREEA
+342 LIGAEK
-354 ISRESTARTEKDTE
+354 TARTEKDTE
-368 LDRKIASEVTFREE
+368 LDRKIASEVTSREE

-389 EITDRTSADST
+389 EITNRTNADST
-400 INGRIDIL
+400 INGRIDTI

-459 VLKEINNKKY
+459 VLKEIDNKKY

-527 SDGVKISGIA
+527 SNGVKISGIA
-537 SAFDVVNTSINSL
+537 SAFDGVNTSINNL
-550 RTDVGLKADKTY
+550 REDVGLKADKTY

-601 KVYVNGELANKAS
+601 KVYVDGELAKKANTDYVNGELAK
-614 IDYVDGELAN
+614 

-650 KADATGLTSEAT
+650 KADATDLTSEAT
-662 TREQEDTN
+662 TREQEDTK
-670 LSNRINAEAALRE
+670 LSKKIDDEAALRE
-683 TSDNALDKRL
+683 ASDNALGDRV
-693 TTIENDRSVLVHT
+693 TAIENDRSVLVHT

-750 FSVADLDYDGDI
+750 FSVADLDYDENI

-789 NTDSKKLSVTYT
+789 NTDSKKLSVVYT

-870 DLESRIEALEN
+870 DLQSRIVALED
-881 RLATLEASSNTLSG
+881 RLARLEASSNILSG

>member
-1 MAKINRIQQPY
+1 MAKTNRIQQPY

-66 TPVATADMKDV
+66 TPIATADMKDV
-77 KFSKLIESAAYNPNT
+77 KFSKLIESARYNPNT

-98 FENGDVVSI
+98 FENGDVVNI

-159 IETSINNEISDRT
+159 LEASINNEISDRES
-172 NNDMA
+172 NDTA
-177 LSEKIDIEKGDR
+177 LSEKIDNEKGAR
-189 EQNDK
+189 EENDK

-202 VSSSVTSGATTVI
+202 VSSSVTSGDTTVI

-223 AREEADNNLKSLIG
+223 ARKDEDSKLNSLIEAETSAREEADNNLKS
-237 DVSSS
+237 
-242 LTSGSTSLVDMINK
+242 
-256 EADTRKNVDDNLK
+256 
-269 ALIGDVS
+269 LIGDVS

-297 KEADDNLKAL
+297 KEADDKLKSL

-316 SGQTS
+316 TGQTS
-321 VVDLINVEKTER
+321 VVDLINAEKAER

-342 LIGAEKTAREEA
+342 LIGSEKTAREEA

-368 LDRKIASEVTFREE
+368 LDRKIASEVASREE

-389 EITDRTSADST
+389 EITDRTNADST

-408 SESNKLNVVDVEKVT
+408 SESNELNVVDVEKVT

-459 VLKEINNKKY
+459 VLKEIDNKKY

-537 SAFDVVNTSINSL
+537 SAFGDINTSINSL

-601 KVYVNGELANKAS
+601 KVYV
-614 IDYVDGELAN
+614 DGELAK

-642 EVDSALEL
+642 EVDSALQL
-650 KADATGLTSEAT
+650 KANATDLTSEAT
-662 TREQEDTN
+662 TREQEDTK
-670 LSNRINAEAALRE
+670 LSKKIDAEAVLRE

-693 TTIENDRSVLVHT
+693 TAIENDRSVLVHT

-720 VSNPKVGVKI
+720 VSNPKVGVNI
-730 STHTKDTTHINN
+730 STQTKDGTHANN
-742 IKLETDGI
+742 IKLNTDGI
-750 FSVADLDYDGDI
+750 FSVADLDYDGVR

-770 DKTLPIYLK
+770 DKTLPIYLN

-789 NTDSKKLSVTYT
+789 NTDSKKLSVVYT
-801 VNGVSNTVEGDLSKL
+801 VNGVSNTVNGDLSKL
-816 DNTFTVSEA
+816 DNTFTVSET

-870 DLESRIEALEN
+870 GLESRIVALEN
-881 RLATLEASSNTLSG
+881 RLATLEASSNILSG

-902 SEVALNSPMKAQ
+902 SEGVLNSPMKAQ
-914 VIDNQDFDLFDME
+914 VIDSQDFDLFDME

>member
-642 EVDSALEL
+642 EVDSALQL
-650 KADATGLTSEAT
+650 KANATDLTSEAT
-662 TREQEDTN
+662 TREQEDTK
-670 LSNRINAEAALRE
+670 LSKKIDAEAALRE

-750 FSVADLDYDGDI
+750 FSVADLDYDE
-762 NLLTFVNN
+762 NRNFLTFVNN
-770 DKTLPIYLK
+770 DKTLQIFLK

-789 NTDSKKLSVTYT
+789 NTDSKKLSVVYT
-801 VNGVSNTVEGDLSKL
+801 VNGVSKTVEGDLSKL

>member
-1 MAKINRIQQPY
+1 MAKTNRIQQPY

-66 TPVATADMKDV
+66 TPIATADMKDV
-77 KFSKLIESAAYNPNT
+77 KFSKLIESARYNPNT

-98 FENGDVVSI
+98 FENGDVVNI

-159 IETSINNEISDRT
+159 LEASINNEISDRES
-172 NNDMA
+172 NDTA
-177 LSEKIDIEKGDR
+177 LSEKIDNEKGAR
-189 EQNDK
+189 EENDK

-202 VSSSVTSGATTVI
+202 VSSSVTSGDTTVI
-215 GMIETEIN
+215 GMIKNEATK
-223 AREEADNNLKSLIG
+223 REEEDSKLNGLIEAEKTARVEADDKLKS
-237 DVSSS
+237 
-242 LTSGSTSLVDMINK
+242 
-256 EADTRKNVDDNLK
+256 
-269 ALIGDVS
+269 LIGDVS

-297 KEADDNLKAL
+297 KEADDKLKSL

-321 VVDLINVEKTER
+321 VVDLINAEKAER
-333 IAEDSKLNG
+333 IEEDSKLNG
-342 LIGAEKTAREEA
+342 LIEAEKTAREEA
-354 ISRESTARTEKDTE
+354 ISIESTARTEKDTE
-368 LDRKIASEVTFREE
+368 LDGKIASEVTSREE

-389 EITDRTSADST
+389 EITNRTNADST
-400 INGRIDIL
+400 INGRIDTL

-459 VLKEINNKKY
+459 VLKEIDNKKY

-484 EVDVEELLIESEFS
+484 EVDVEEFLIESEFS

-537 SAFDVVNTSINSL
+537 SAFGDINTSINSL
-550 RTDVGLKADKTY
+550 RTYVGLKADKEY
-562 VDNELAKKATVE
+562 VDGELALKATVE

-601 KVYVNGELANKAS
+601 KVYVDGELAKKANTDYVNGELAK
-614 IDYVDGELAN
+614 

-642 EVDSALEL
+642 EVDSALQL
-650 KADATGLTSEAT
+650 KANATDLTSEAT

-670 LSNRINAEAALRE
+670 LSNRINAEAEQRE
-683 TSDNALDKRL
+683 KDDNALGDRV
-693 TTIENDRSVLVHT
+693 TAIENDRSVLVHT
-706 ISPIDNSVTINNAD
+706 ISPIDDSVTVDSTD
-720 VSNPKVGVKI
+720 VNNPKVGVKI
-730 STHTKDTTHINN
+730 SAQTKDGTHANN
-742 IKLETDGI
+742 IKLNTDGI
-750 FSVADLDYDGDI
+750 FSVADLDYDEDR
-762 NLLTFVNN
+762 NFLTFVNN

-779 SISSIESINY
+779 SISSIESISY

-881 RLATLEASSNTLSG
+881 RLATLEASSNILSG

-902 SEVALNSPMKAQ
+902 SEGALNSPMKAQ
-914 VIDNQDFDLFDME
+914 VIDSQDFDLFDME

>member
-1 MAKINRIQQPY
+1 MAKTNRIQQPY

-77 KFSKLIESAAYNPNT
+77 KFSKLIESASYNPNT

-98 FENGDVVSI
+98 FENGDVVNI

-159 IETSINNEISDRT
+159 LEASINNEISDRES
-172 NNDMA
+172 NDTA
-177 LSEKIDIEKGDR
+177 LSEKIDNEKGAR
-189 EQNDK
+189 EENDK

-215 GMIETEIN
+215 GMIENEATK
-223 AREEADNNLKSLIG
+223 REEEDSKLNGLIEAEKTARAEADDKLKSLI
-237 DVSSS
+237 
-242 LTSGSTSLVDMINK
+242 
-256 EADTRKNVDDNLK
+256 E
-269 ALIGDVS
+269 DVS

-297 KEADDNLKAL
+297 KEADDKLKSL

-316 SGQTS
+316 TGQTS
-321 VVDLINVEKTER
+321 VVDLINAEKAER
-333 IAEDSKLNG
+333 IEEDSKLNG
-342 LIGAEKTAREEA
+342 LIEAEKTAREEA
-354 ISRESTARTEKDTE
+354 ISIESTARTEKDTE
-368 LDRKIASEVTFREE
+368 LDGKIASEVTFREE

-389 EITDRTSADST
+389 EITDRTNADST

-459 VLKEINNKKY
+459 VLKEIDNKKY

-537 SAFDVVNTSINSL
+537 SAFDGVNTSINNL
-550 RTDVGLKADKTY
+550 RADVGLKADKTY
-562 VDNELAKKATVE
+562 VDNELDKKATVE

-579 SGLVSTKA
+579 SDLVSKKANTDDVNSKLADKADKTYVDNELANKATVESLNTLSSLVSTKA
-587 STEYVDGELAKKAD
+587 DNES
-601 KVYVNGELANKAS
+601 VNA
-614 IDYVDGELAN
+614 
-624 KASIDYVD
+624 
-632 GELAKKAVKS
+632 ELAKKAVKS
-642 EVDSALEL
+642 EVDTALQL
-650 KADATGLTSEAT
+650 KADASGLTSEAT

-670 LSNRINAEAALRE
+670 LSNKIDAEAALRE

-706 ISPIDNSVTINNAD
+706 ISPIDNSVTVDSTDAN
-720 VSNPKVGVKI
+720 NPKVGVKI
-730 STHTKDTTHINN
+730 SAQAKDTTHINN
-742 IKLETDGI
+742 IKLNVDGI
-750 FSVADLDYDGDI
+750 FSVADLDYNEDK

-779 SISSIESINY
+779 SISSIESIDY
-789 NTDSKKLSVTYT
+789 NTDSKKLSVVYT
-801 VNGVSNTVEGDLSKL
+801 VNGVSKTVKGDLSKL

-881 RLATLEASSNTLSG
+881 RLATLEASSNILSG

-914 VIDNQDFDLFDME
+914 VIGNQDFDLFDME

>member
-1 MAKINRIQQPY
+1 MAKTNRIQQPY

-38 MGDLAAKVFFGVE
+38 MADLAAKVFFGVE
-51 YRDDLEAFVFLNSGG
+51 YRDDLEAFTFLNSGG
-66 TPVATADMKDV
+66 TPIAIANMKDV
-77 KFSKLIESAAYNPNT
+77 KFSKLIKSAGYNSDT
-92 KNIDII
+92 KNIDIV
-98 FENGDVVSI
+98 FENEDTVNI

-125 DDTVK
+125 DDIVK

-159 IETSINNEISDRT
+159 LEESINNEISDRES
-172 NNDMA
+172 NDTA
-177 LSEKIDIEKGDR
+177 LSEKIDNEKGAR
-189 EQNDK
+189 EENDK

-202 VSSSVTSGATTVI
+202 VSSSVTSGDTTVI
-215 GMIETEIN
+215 GMIENEATK
-223 AREEADNNLKSLIG
+223 RKEEDFKLNGLIEAEKTDRKKADDDLKALIG

-256 EADTRKNVDDNLK
+256 EAEARKKADDDLK

-276 SAVTSGSTS
+276 SAVTSGH
-285 LVDMINKETEAR
+285 
-297 KEADDNLKAL
+297 
-307 IGDVSSAVT
+307 
-316 SGQTS
+316 TS
-321 VVDLINVEKTER
+321 VADLINTERTER
-333 IAEDSKLNG
+333 IAEDSKLKG
-342 LIGAEKTAREEA
+342 LIDTETKDRKEA
-354 ISRESTARTEKDTE
+354 VSGESTARETKDAE
-368 LDRKIASEVTFREE
+368 LERKIGDVDGKLGEE
-382 TDRKLEQ
+382 IANR
-389 EITDRTSADST
+389 ISADSL
-400 INGRIDIL
+400 INNRIDDI
-408 SESNKLNVVDVEKVT
+408 NKLNVVDVEKVT
-423 SGLSQTIRE
+423 AGLSQTIRE

-459 VLKEINNKKY
+459 VLKEIDNKKY

-479 TQKDI
+479 KQKDI
-484 EVDVEELLIESEFS
+484 QVDVEELLIESEFG

-513 VKIDPSSDNYLSVS
+513 VKIDHSSDNYLSVS

-537 SAFDVVNTSINSL
+537 NAFDGVNKSIDSL
-550 RTDVGLKADKTY
+550 TTNVGLKADKVY
-562 VDNELAKKATVE
+562 VDNELDKKATVENLKTLSDLVLKKANTDDVNSKLADKADKVYVDNELDKKATAE

-587 STEYVDGELAKKAD
+587 DNES
-601 KVYVNGELANKAS
+601 VNA
-614 IDYVDGELAN
+614 
-624 KASIDYVD
+624 
-632 GELAKKAVKS
+632 ELAKKAVKS
-642 EVDSALEL
+642 EVDIALQL
-650 KADATGLTSEAT
+650 KADASGLTSEAA
-662 TREQEDTN
+662 TRKQEDDS
-670 LSNRINAEAALRE
+670 LLDRINVEAGQRKKDDDALGERV
-683 TSDNALDKRL
+683 TA
-693 TTIENDRSVLVHT
+693 IEKDRSVLVHT
-706 ISPIDNSVTINNAD
+706 IRPIDDSITVDTVGPDSNVN
-720 VSNPKVGVKI
+720 NPKIGVKI
-730 STHTKDTTHINN
+730 SPQTKDGTHANN
-742 IKLETDGI
+742 IKLNNDGI
-750 FSVADLDYDGDI
+750 FSVADLEYNEDS
-762 NLLTFVNN
+762 NVLTFVNN
-770 DKTLPIYLK
+770 NKTLPISLK

-789 NTDSKKLSVTYT
+789 NTDSKKLSVVYT
-801 VNGVSNTVEGDLSKL
+801 VNGNSNTVEGDLSAL

-870 DLESRIEALEN
+870 NLESRIKELEK
-881 RLATLEASSNTLSG
+881 RLATLEASSNILSG

-902 SEVALNSPMKAQ
+902 SEGALNSPMKAQ
-914 VIDNQDFDLFDME
+914 VIDSQDFDLFDME

>member
-12 GYRDNG
+12 GYSDNG

-32 SLGKGD
+32 SLGKSD

-66 TPVATADMKDV
+66 TPVATADMKHV

-148 KVSGIKEKITT
+148 KVSGIKEKITAL
-159 IETSINNEISDRT
+159 ETSINNEISDRT
-172 NNDMA
+172 TNDTA

-215 GMIETEIN
+215 GMIKNEAAKREEEDSKLNDLIEAEKS
-223 AREEADNNLKSLIG
+223 AREEADNNLKS
-237 DVSSS
+237 
-242 LTSGSTSLVDMINK
+242 
-256 EADTRKNVDDNLK
+256 
-269 ALIGDVS
+269 LIGDVS

-297 KEADDNLKAL
+297 KEADDSLKAL

-321 VVDLINVEKTER
+321 VVDLINVEKNDR

-342 LIGAEKTAREEA
+342 LIEEA
-354 ISRESTARTEKDTE
+354 ISRESTDRTEKDTE
-368 LDRKIASEVTFREE
+368 LDGKIASEVASRKE
-382 TDRKLEQ
+382 TDRNLEQ
-389 EITDRTSADST
+389 EITNRINADSA

-408 SESNKLNVVDVEKVT
+408 SESNELNVVDVEKVT

-527 SDGVKISGIA
+527 SDGVKISGIT
-537 SAFDVVNTSINSL
+537 SAFGDINTSINSL
-550 RTDVGLKADKTY
+550 RTDVGLKADKTYVDSELDNKATVESLNTLSDLVSKKANTDDVNSKLADKADKTY

-587 STEYVDGELAKKAD
+587 DKVYVDGELT
-601 KVYVNGELANKAS
+601 
-614 IDYVDGELAN
+614 
-624 KASIDYVD
+624 
-632 GELAKKAVKS
+632 KKAVKS

-650 KADATGLTSEAT
+650 KADATDLTSEAT
-662 TREQEDTN
+662 TRGQEDTN
-670 LSNRINAEAALRE
+670 LSNRINAEAEQRE
-683 TSDNALDKRL
+683 KDDNALGDRV
-693 TTIENDRSVLVHT
+693 TAIENDRSVLVHT
-706 ISPIDNSVTINNAD
+706 ISPIDGSVTINNAD
-720 VSNPKVGVKI
+720 VSNLKVGVKI

-742 IKLETDGI
+742 IKLNTDGI
-750 FSVADLDYDGDI
+750 FSVADLDYDEDR

-789 NTDSKKLSVTYT
+789 NTDSKKLSVVYT
-801 VNGVSNTVEGDLSKL
+801 VNGVSKTVKGDLSKL

-870 DLESRIEALEN
+870 DLQSRIEELEN
-881 RLATLEASSNTLSG
+881 RLSRLEASSNILSG

-902 SEVALNSPMKAQ
+902 SEGALNSPMKAQ

>member
-1 MAKINRIQQPY
+1 MAKTNRIQQPY

-38 MGDLAAKVFFGVE
+38 MADLAAKVFFGVE

-77 KFSKLIESAAYNPNT
+77 KFSKIIKSAAYNPNT

-138 EYLTLSENGV
+138 DYLTLSENGV
-148 KVSGIKEKITT
+148 KVSGIKEKITAL
-159 IETSINNEISDRT
+159 ETSINNEISDRT
-172 NNDMA
+172 TNDTT
-177 LSEKIDIEKGDR
+177 LSEKIDIEKVDR

-202 VSSSVTSGATTVI
+202 VSSSVTSGDTTVI
-215 GMIETEIN
+215 GMIETETNARKDEDSKLNVLIGAETS

-242 LTSGSTSLVDMINK
+242 L
-256 EADTRKNVDDNLK
+256 
-269 ALIGDVS
+269 
-276 SAVTSGSTS
+276 TSGSTS

-321 VVDLINVEKTER
+321 VVDLINVEKAER
-333 IAEDSKLNG
+333 KAEDSKLNG
-342 LIGAEKTAREEA
+342 LIDAEN
-354 ISRESTARTEKDTE
+354 TARTEKDTE
-368 LDRKIASEVTFREE
+368 LDGKIASEVASREE
-382 TDRKLEQ
+382 TNRKLEQ

-459 VLKEINNKKY
+459 VLKEKEIDNKKY

-498 DGLSASSDGDVVRVK
+498 DGLSASDGDVVRVK

-527 SDGVKISGIA
+527 SNGVKISGIA
-537 SAFDVVNTSINSL
+537 SAFGNINTSINNL
-550 RTDVGLKADKTY
+550 RVNVDSELALKATKEY
-562 VDNELAKKATVE
+562 VDGELDKKATVE

-587 STEYVDGELAKKAD
+587 D
-601 KVYVNGELANKAS
+601 KV
-614 IDYVDGELAN
+614 
-624 KASIDYVD
+624 YVD

-650 KADATGLTSEAT
+650 KADATDLTSEAT

-670 LSNRINAEAALRE
+670 LSNRIKAEAEQRE
-683 TSDNALDKRL
+683 KDDNALGDRV
-693 TTIENDRSVLVHT
+693 TAIENDRSVLVHT
-706 ISPIDNSVTINNAD
+706 ISPIDNSVTVDSTDAN
-720 VSNPKVGVKI
+720 NPKVGVKI
-730 STHTKDTTHINN
+730 SAQAKDTTHANN
-742 IKLETDGI
+742 IKLNVDGI

-779 SISSIESINY
+779 SISSIESIDY
-789 NTDSKKLSVTYT
+789 NTDSKKLSVVYT
-801 VNGVSNTVEGDLSKL
+801 VNGVSKTVKGDLSKL
-816 DNTFTVSEA
+816 DNTFTVSDA

-870 DLESRIEALEN
+870 DLQSRIVALED
-881 RLATLEASSNTLSG
+881 RLARLEASSNILSG

-914 VIDNQDFDLFDME
+914 VIDNQDFDLFDIE

>member
-66 TPVATADMKDV
+66 TPVATAGMKDV

-159 IETSINNEISDRT
+159 LEASINNEISDRES
-172 NNDMA
+172 NDTA
-177 LSEKIDIEKGDR
+177 LSEKIDNEKGAR
-189 EQNDK
+189 EENDK

-215 GMIETEIN
+215 GMIENE
-223 AREEADNNLKSLIG
+223 AAKREEEDSKLNGLI
-237 DVSSS
+237 
-242 LTSGSTSLVDMINK
+242 
-256 EADTRKNVDDNLK
+256 EAEKTARVEADDNLK
-269 ALIGDVS
+269 SLIGDVS

-297 KEADDNLKAL
+297 KEADDKLKSL

-321 VVDLINVEKTER
+321 VVDLINAEKAKR
-333 IAEDSKLNG
+333 IEEDSKLNG
-342 LIGAEKTAREEA
+342 LIGAEK
-354 ISRESTARTEKDTE
+354 TARTEKDTE
-368 LDRKIASEVTFREE
+368 LDRKIASEVTSREE

-389 EITDRTSADST
+389 EITNRTNADST
-400 INGRIDIL
+400 INGRIDTI

-459 VLKEINNKKY
+459 VLKEIDNKKY

-527 SDGVKISGIA
+527 SNGVKISGIA
-537 SAFDVVNTSINSL
+537 SAFDGVNTSINNL
-550 RTDVGLKADKTY
+550 REDVGLKADKTY

-601 KVYVNGELANKAS
+601 KVYVDGELAKKANTDYVNGELAK
-614 IDYVDGELAN
+614 

-650 KADATGLTSEAT
+650 KADATDLTSEAT
-662 TREQEDTN
+662 TREQEDTK
-670 LSNRINAEAALRE
+670 LSKKIDDEAALRE
-683 TSDNALDKRL
+683 ASDNALGDRV
-693 TTIENDRSVLVHT
+693 TAIENDRSVLVHT

-750 FSVADLDYDGDI
+750 FSVADLDYDENI

-789 NTDSKKLSVTYT
+789 NTDSKKLSVVYT

-870 DLESRIEALEN
+870 DLQSRIVALED
-881 RLATLEASSNTLSG
+881 RLARLEASSNILSG

>member
-1 MAKINRIQQPY
+1 MAKTNRIQQPY

-66 TPVATADMKDV
+66 TPIATADMKDV
-77 KFSKLIESAAYNPNT
+77 KFSKLIESARYNPNT

-98 FENGDVVSI
+98 FENGDVVNI

-159 IETSINNEISDRT
+159 LEASINNEISDRES
-172 NNDMA
+172 NDTA
-177 LSEKIDIEKGDR
+177 LSEKIDNEKGAR
-189 EQNDK
+189 EENDK

-202 VSSSVTSGATTVI
+202 VSSSVTSGDTTVI
-215 GMIETEIN
+215 GMIENEATK
-223 AREEADNNLKSLIG
+223 REEEDSKLNGLIEAEKTARAEADDKLKS
-237 DVSSS
+237 
-242 LTSGSTSLVDMINK
+242 
-256 EADTRKNVDDNLK
+256 
-269 ALIGDVS
+269 LIGDVS

-297 KEADDNLKAL
+297 KEADDNLKSL

-321 VVDLINVEKTER
+321 VVDLINAEKTER
-333 IAEDSKLNG
+333 MSEDSKLNG
-342 LIGAEKTAREEA
+342 LIEAEKTAREEA

-368 LDRKIASEVTFREE
+368 LDGKIASEVVSREE

-389 EITDRTSADST
+389 EITDRTNADST

-459 VLKEINNKKY
+459 VLKEIDNKKY

-587 STEYVDGELAKKAD
+587 NTEYVDGELAKKAD
-601 KVYVNGELANKAS
+601 KVYVDGELAKKANTDDVNGELAK
-614 IDYVDGELAN
+614 

-642 EVDSALEL
+642 EVDSALQL
-650 KADATGLTSEAT
+650 KANATDLTSEAT

-670 LSNRINAEAALRE
+670 LSNRINAEAEQRE
-683 TSDNALDKRL
+683 KDDNALGDRV
-693 TTIENDRSVLVHT
+693 TAIENDRSVLVHT
-706 ISPIDNSVTINNAD
+706 ISPIDDSVTVDSTNAN
-720 VSNPKVGVKI
+720 NPKVGVKI

-742 IKLETDGI
+742 IKLNTDGI
-750 FSVADLDYDGDI
+750 FSVADLDYDEDR

-770 DKTLPIYLK
+770 DKTLPIHLK
-779 SISSIESINY
+779 SISSIKSINY
-789 NTDSKKLSVTYT
+789 NTDSKKLSVVYT

-870 DLESRIEALEN
+870 DLESRIKELEN
-881 RLATLEASSNTLSG
+881 RLATLEASSNILSG

-902 SEVALNSPMKAQ
+902 SEGALNSPMKAQ
-914 VIDNQDFDLFDME
+914 VIDSQDFDLFDME

>member
-1 MAKINRIQQPY
+1 MAKTNRIQQPY

-38 MGDLAAKVFFGVE
+38 MTDLAAKVFFGVE

-66 TPVATADMKDV
+66 TPVATARMRDV
-77 KFSKLIESAAYNPNT
+77 KFSKIIKSAAYNPNT

-130 VKIDPNSD
+130 VKIDTNSD

-148 KVSGIKEKITT
+148 KVSGIKEKITAL
-159 IETSINNEISDRT
+159 ETSINNEISART
-172 NNDMA
+172 TNDTA

-215 GMIETEIN
+215 GMIENEAVKREEEDSKLNGLIGAETA

-256 EADTRKNVDDNLK
+256 E
-269 ALIGDVS
+269 
-276 SAVTSGSTS
+276 
-285 LVDMINKETEAR
+285 TEAR
-297 KEADDNLKAL
+297 KEADDSLKAL

-321 VVDLINVEKTER
+321 VVDLINVEKNDR

-342 LIGAEKTAREEA
+342 LIEAEK
-354 ISRESTARTEKDTE
+354 SDRTEKDTE
-368 LDRKIASEVTFREE
+368 LDGKIASEVAHREE

-389 EITDRTSADST
+389 EITNRTSADSA
-400 INGRIDIL
+400 INVRIDTL

-459 VLKEINNKKY
+459 VLKEIGNKKY

-484 EVDVEELLIESEFS
+484 EVDVEGLLIESEFS

-513 VKIDPSSDNYLSVS
+513 VKRDPSSDNYLSVS

-537 SAFDVVNTSINSL
+537 SAFGDINTSINSL

-562 VDNELAKKATVE
+562 VDNELAKKATVD

-579 SGLVSTKA
+579 SDLVSTKA
-587 STEYVDGELAKKAD
+587 NTEYVDGELAKKAD
-601 KVYVNGELANKAS
+601 KTYVDNELAKKANTDDVNGELAK
-614 IDYVDGELAN
+614 

-642 EVDSALEL
+642 EVDSALQL
-650 KADATGLTSEAT
+650 KANATDLTSEAT
-662 TREQEDTN
+662 TREQEDTK
-670 LSNRINAEAALRE
+670 LSKKIDAEAALRE

-706 ISPIDNSVTINNAD
+706 ISPIDNSVTVDSTDAN
-720 VSNPKVGVKI
+720 NPKVGVKI
-730 STHTKDTTHINN
+730 SAQAKDTTHINN
-742 IKLETDGI
+742 IKLNVDGI

-779 SISSIESINY
+779 SISSIESIDY
-789 NTDSKKLSVTYT
+789 NTDSKKLSVVYT
-801 VNGVSNTVEGDLSKL
+801 VNGVSKTVKGDLSKL

-870 DLESRIEALEN
+870 DLESRIEALEKK
-881 RLATLEASSNTLSG
+881 LATLEASSNTLSG
-895 NTPIVGA
+895 NTLVVGA
-902 SEVALNSPMKAQ
+902 SEGALNSPMKAQ

>member
-1 MAKINRIQQPY
+1 MAKTNRIQQPY

-38 MGDLAAKVFFGVE
+38 MADLAAKVFFGVE

-66 TPVATADMKDV
+66 TPVATARMRDV

-130 VKIDPNSD
+130 VKIDTNSD

-148 KVSGIKEKITT
+148 KVSGIKEKITAL
-159 IETSINNEISDRT
+159 ETSINNEISART
-172 NNDMA
+172 TNDTA
-177 LSEKIDIEKGDR
+177 LSEKIDIEKVDR

-202 VSSSVTSGATTVI
+202 VSSSVTSGDTTVI
-215 GMIETEIN
+215 GMIETEATKREEEDSKLNGLIKAEKS

-242 LTSGSTSLVDMINK
+242 L
-256 EADTRKNVDDNLK
+256 
-269 ALIGDVS
+269 
-276 SAVTSGSTS
+276 TSGSTS

-333 IAEDSKLNG
+333 KAEDSKLNG
-342 LIGAEKTAREEA
+342 LISA
-354 ISRESTARTEKDTE
+354 ESTARTEKDTE
-368 LDRKIASEVTFREE
+368 LDGKIANEVASRQE

-400 INGRIDIL
+400 INDSINTLID
-408 SESNKLNVVDVEKVT
+408 SNKLNVVDVEKVT

-459 VLKEINNKKY
+459 VFKKNDNKKY

-498 DGLSASSDGDVVRVK
+498 DGLSASPDGDVVRVK
-513 VKIDPSSDNYLSVS
+513 VKRDPSSDNYLSVS

-562 VDNELAKKATVE
+562 VDNELANKATVESLNALSDLVSTKADKVYVDGELANKAVKSEVDGELAKKATVE

-587 STEYVDGELAKKAD
+587 DNES
-601 KVYVNGELANKAS
+601 VNA
-614 IDYVDGELAN
+614 
-624 KASIDYVD
+624 
-632 GELAKKAVKS
+632 ELAKKAVKS
-642 EVDSALEL
+642 EVDSALQL
-650 KADATGLTSEAT
+650 KANATDLTSEAT

-670 LSNRINAEAALRE
+670 LSNRIKAEAEQRE
-683 TSDNALDKRL
+683 KDDNALGDRV
-693 TTIENDRSVLVHT
+693 TAIENDRSVLVHT
-706 ISPIDNSVTINNAD
+706 ISPIDGSVTINNAD
-720 VSNPKVGVKI
+720 VSNLKVGVKI

-742 IKLETDGI
+742 IKLDTDGI
-750 FSVADLDYDGDI
+750 FSVADLDYDEDR
-762 NLLTFVNN
+762 NVLTFVNN
-770 DKTLPIYLK
+770 DKTLPIHLK

-801 VNGVSNTVEGDLSKL
+801 VNGFSNTVEGDLSKL

-861 YVSKDKIIG
+861 YVSKNKIIG
-870 DLESRIEALEN
+870 NLESRIVELEN
-881 RLATLEASSNTLSG
+881 RLARLEASSNILSG
-895 NTPIVGA
+895 NTPIVGT
-902 SEVALNSPMKAQ
+902 SEGVLNSPMKAQ

>member
-18 EYSSEANMLCNAIT
+18 EYSSESNMLCNAIT

-66 TPVATADMKDV
+66 TPVATADMKHV
-77 KFSKLIESAAYNPNT
+77 KFSRLIESAAYNPNT

-98 FENGDVVSI
+98 FENEDVVSI

-130 VKIDPNSD
+130 VKIDTNSD

-159 IETSINNEISDRT
+159 LEASINNEISSRT
-172 NNDMA
+172 NSDTA
-177 LSEKIDIEKGDR
+177 LSEKIDNEKGAR
-189 EQNDK
+189 EENDK

-215 GMIETEIN
+215 GMIENEAAKREEEDSKLNRLIEAETS
-223 AREEADNNLKSLIG
+223 AREEADNNLKS
-237 DVSSS
+237 
-242 LTSGSTSLVDMINK
+242 
-256 EADTRKNVDDNLK
+256 
-269 ALIGDVS
+269 LIGDVS

-297 KEADDNLKAL
+297 KEADDSLKAL

-321 VVDLINVEKTER
+321 VVDLINAEKTER
-333 IAEDSKLNG
+333 IAEDSKLKG
-342 LIGAEKTAREEA
+342 LIGAEASARDEA

-368 LDRKIASEVTFREE
+368 LDGKITSEVTSRQE
-382 TDRKLEQ
+382 TDRKIEQ
-389 EITDRTSADST
+389 EITNRTSADST
-400 INGRIDIL
+400 INGRIDNL

-459 VLKEINNKKY
+459 VFKEINNKKY
-469 LVFTYVLEDG
+469 LVFTYVLENG

-527 SDGVKISGIA
+527 SNGVKISGIT
-537 SAFDVVNTSINSL
+537 SAFGDINTSINNLREDVALKATKEYVDSELDKKATVESL
-550 RTDVGLKADKTY
+550 NTLSDLVSNKANTDDVNSKLADKADKTY

-579 SGLVSTKA
+579 SSLVSTKA
-587 STEYVDGELAKKAD
+587 DNEYV
-601 KVYVNGELANKAS
+601 NN
-614 IDYVDGELAN
+614 
-624 KASIDYVD
+624 
-632 GELAKKAVKS
+632 ELAKKAVKS

-683 TSDNALDKRL
+683 TSDNALGDRV
-693 TTIENDRSVLVHT
+693 TAIENDRSVLVHA
-706 ISPIDNSVTINNAD
+706 ISPIDGSVTINNAD

-750 FSVADLDYDGDI
+750 FSVADLDYDGDR

-770 DKTLPIYLK
+770 DKTLPIFLK

-870 DLESRIEALEN
+870 DLQSRIVALEDK
-881 RLATLEASSNTLSG
+881 LARLEASSNILSG

>member
-1 MAKINRIQQPY
+1 MAKTNRIQQPY

-38 MGDLAAKVFFGVE
+38 MADLAAKVFFGVE

-77 KFSKLIESAAYNPNT
+77 KFSKIIKSAAYNPNT

-138 EYLTLSENGV
+138 DYLTLSENGV
-148 KVSGIKEKITT
+148 KVSGIKEKITAL
-159 IETSINNEISDRT
+159 ETSINNEISART
-172 NNDMA
+172 TNDTA
-177 LSEKIDIEKGDR
+177 LSEKIDIEKVDR

-202 VSSSVTSGATTVI
+202 VSSSVTSGDTTVI
-215 GMIETEIN
+215 GMIETEATKREEEDSKLNGLIEAEKT
-223 AREEADNNLKSLIG
+223 ARAEADNNLKSLIG

-242 LTSGSTSLVDMINK
+242 L
-256 EADTRKNVDDNLK
+256 
-269 ALIGDVS
+269 
-276 SAVTSGSTS
+276 TSGSTS

-342 LIGAEKTAREEA
+342 LIEAEKYD
-354 ISRESTARTEKDTE
+354 RTEKDTE
-368 LDRKIASEVTFREE
+368 LDGKIASEVAHREE

-389 EITDRTSADST
+389 EITKRTSADST
-400 INGRIDIL
+400 INDRINTLI
-408 SESNKLNVVDVEKVT
+408 ESNKLNVVDVEKVT

-459 VLKEINNKKY
+459 VLKEIDNKKY

-479 TQKDI
+479 TQEDI
-484 EVDVEELLIESEFS
+484 QVDVEELLIESEFS

-513 VKIDPSSDNYLSVS
+513 VKIDTSSDNYLSVS
-527 SDGVKISGIA
+527 KDGVKISGIV
-537 SAFDVVNTSINSL
+537 SAFDGVNTSINNL
-550 RTDVGLKADKTY
+550 RADVGLKADKTY
-562 VDNELAKKATVE
+562 VDNELDKKATVE

-579 SGLVSTKA
+579 SDLVSTKA

-601 KVYVNGELANKAS
+601 KVYVDGELTKKANTDDVNGELAKKA
-614 IDYVDGELAN
+614 N
-624 KASIDYVD
+624 IDYVD

-642 EVDSALEL
+642 EVDSALQL
-650 KADATGLTSEAT
+650 KANATDLTSEAT
-662 TREQEDTN
+662 TREQEDDS
-670 LSNRINAEAALRE
+670 LSDRINAEAALRE

-693 TTIENDRSVLVHT
+693 TAIENDRSVLVHT
-706 ISPIDNSVTINNAD
+706 ISPIDNSVTVDSTDAN
-720 VSNPKVGVKI
+720 NPKVGVKI
-730 STHTKDTTHINN
+730 SAQAKDTTHANN
-742 IKLETDGI
+742 IKLNTDGI
-750 FSVADLDYDGDI
+750 FSVADLDYDGDR

-779 SISSIESINY
+779 SISSIESIDY
-789 NTDSKKLSVTYT
+789 NTDSKKLSVVYT

-870 DLESRIEALEN
+870 GLESRIVALEN
-881 RLATLEASSNTLSG
+881 RLATLEASSNILSG

-902 SEVALNSPMKAQ
+902 SEGALNSPMKAQ
-914 VIDNQDFDLFDME
+914 VIDSQDFDLFDME

>member
-1 MAKINRIQQPY
+1 MAKTNRIQQPY

-98 FENGDVVSI
+98 FENGDVVNI

-159 IETSINNEISDRT
+159 LEASINNEISDRES
-172 NNDMA
+172 NDTA
-177 LSEKIDIEKGDR
+177 LSEKIDNEKGAR
-189 EQNDK
+189 EENDK

-202 VSSSVTSGATTVI
+202 VSSSVTSGDTTVI
-215 GMIETEIN
+215 GMIKNEATK
-223 AREEADNNLKSLIG
+223 REEEDSKLNGLIEAEKTARVEADDKLKS
-237 DVSSS
+237 
-242 LTSGSTSLVDMINK
+242 
-256 EADTRKNVDDNLK
+256 
-269 ALIGDVS
+269 LIGDVS

-297 KEADDNLKAL
+297 KEADDKLKSL

-316 SGQTS
+316 TCQTS

-342 LIGAEKTAREEA
+342 LIEAEKTAREEA
-354 ISRESTARTEKDTE
+354 ISIESTARTEKDTE
-368 LDRKIASEVTFREE
+368 LDGKIASEVTSREE

-389 EITDRTSADST
+389 EITNRTNADST
-400 INGRIDIL
+400 INGRIDTL

-459 VLKEINNKKY
+459 VLKEIDNKKY

-537 SAFDVVNTSINSL
+537 SAFGVVNTSINNL
-550 RTDVGLKADKTY
+550 REDVALKATKEY
-562 VDNELAKKATVE
+562 VDSELDKKATVE

-601 KVYVNGELANKAS
+601 KTYVDGELAKKANTDYVNGELAK
-614 IDYVDGELAN
+614 

-642 EVDSALEL
+642 EVDSALQL
-650 KADATGLTSEAT
+650 KANATDLTSEAT

-670 LSNRINAEAALRE
+670 LSKKIDDEAALRE

-706 ISPIDNSVTINNAD
+706 ISPIDDSVTINNAD

-730 STHTKDTTHINN
+730 SAQTKDGTHANN
-742 IKLETDGI
+742 IKLNTDGI
-750 FSVADLDYDGDI
+750 FSVADLDYDGDR

-779 SISSIESINY
+779 SISSIESISY
-789 NTDSKKLSVTYT
+789 NTDSKKLSVVYT
-801 VNGVSNTVEGDLSKL
+801 VNGVSKTVEGDLSKL

-895 NTPIVGA
+895 NTPVVGA
-902 SEVALNSPMKAQ
+902 SEGALNSPMKAQ

>member
-1 MAKINRIQQPY
+1 MAKTNRIQQPY

-66 TPVATADMKDV
+66 TPIATADMKDV
-77 KFSKLIESAAYNPNT
+77 KFSKLIESARYNPNT

-98 FENGDVVSI
+98 FENGDVVNI

-159 IETSINNEISDRT
+159 LEASINNEISDRES
-172 NNDMA
+172 NDTA
-177 LSEKIDIEKGDR
+177 LSEKIDNEKGAR
-189 EQNDK
+189 EENDK

-202 VSSSVTSGATTVI
+202 VSSSVTSGDTTVI
-215 GMIETEIN
+215 GMIKNEATKRDEEDSKLNGLIEAEKT
-223 AREEADNNLKSLIG
+223 ARVEADDKLKS
-237 DVSSS
+237 
-242 LTSGSTSLVDMINK
+242 
-256 EADTRKNVDDNLK
+256 
-269 ALIGDVS
+269 LIGDVS

-297 KEADDNLKAL
+297 KEADDKLKSL

-321 VVDLINVEKTER
+321 VVDLINAEKAER
-333 IAEDSKLNG
+333 IEEDSKLNG
-342 LIGAEKTAREEA
+342 LIEAEKTAREEA
-354 ISRESTARTEKDTE
+354 ISIESTARTEKDTE
-368 LDRKIASEVTFREE
+368 LDGKIASEVTSREE

-389 EITDRTSADST
+389 EITNRTNADST
-400 INGRIDIL
+400 INGRIDTL

-459 VLKEINNKKY
+459 VLKEIDNKKY

-484 EVDVEELLIESEFS
+484 EVDVEEFLIESEFS

-537 SAFDVVNTSINSL
+537 SAFGDINTSINSL
-550 RTDVGLKADKTY
+550 RTYVGLKADKEY
-562 VDNELAKKATVE
+562 VDGELALKATVE

-601 KVYVNGELANKAS
+601 KVYVDGELAKKANTDYVNGELAK
-614 IDYVDGELAN
+614 

-642 EVDSALEL
+642 EVDSALQL
-650 KADATGLTSEAT
+650 KANATDLTSEAT

-670 LSNRINAEAALRE
+670 LSNRINAEAEQRE
-683 TSDNALDKRL
+683 KDDNALGDRV
-693 TTIENDRSVLVHT
+693 TAIENDRSVLVHT
-706 ISPIDNSVTINNAD
+706 ISPIDDSVTVDSTD
-720 VSNPKVGVKI
+720 VNNPKVGVKI
-730 STHTKDTTHINN
+730 SAQTKDGTHANN
-742 IKLETDGI
+742 IKLNTDGI
-750 FSVADLDYDGDI
+750 FSVADLDYDEDR
-762 NLLTFVNN
+762 NFLTFVNN

-779 SISSIESINY
+779 SISSIESISY

-881 RLATLEASSNTLSG
+881 RLATLEASSNILSG

-902 SEVALNSPMKAQ
+902 SEGALNSPMKAQ
-914 VIDNQDFDLFDME
+914 VIDSQDFDLFDME

>member
-1 MAKINRIQQPY
+1 MAKTNRIQQPY

-66 TPVATADMKDV
+66 TPIATADMKDV

-98 FENGDVVSI
+98 FENGDVVNI

-148 KVSGIKEKITT
+148 KVSGIKEKITAL
-159 IETSINNEISDRT
+159 ETSINNEISDRES
-172 NNDMA
+172 NDTA
-177 LSEKIDIEKGDR
+177 LSEKIDNEKGAR
-189 EQNDK
+189 EENDK

-215 GMIETEIN
+215 GMIENEATK
-223 AREEADNNLKSLIG
+223 REEENSKLNGLIEAEKTARAEADDKLKS
-237 DVSSS
+237 
-242 LTSGSTSLVDMINK
+242 
-256 EADTRKNVDDNLK
+256 
-269 ALIGDVS
+269 LIGDVS

-297 KEADDNLKAL
+297 KEADDKLKSL

-321 VVDLINVEKTER
+321 VVDLINAEKTER

-368 LDRKIASEVTFREE
+368 LDGKIASEVASREE
-382 TDRKLEQ
+382 TDRNLEQ
-389 EITDRTSADST
+389 EITNRTNADST
-400 INGRIDIL
+400 INGRIDTL
-408 SESNKLNVVDVEKVT
+408 SESNELNVVDVEKVT

-459 VLKEINNKKY
+459 VLKEIDNKKY

-479 TQKDI
+479 TQEDI
-484 EVDVEELLIESEFS
+484 QVDVEELLIESEFS

-537 SAFDVVNTSINSL
+537 SAFDGVNTSINSL

-601 KVYVNGELANKAS
+601 KA
-614 IDYVDGELAN
+614 YVDGELAKKAN
-624 KASIDYVD
+624 TDDVNGELAKKASIDYVD

-642 EVDSALEL
+642 EVDSALQL
-650 KADATGLTSEAT
+650 KANATDLTSEAT
-662 TREQEDTN
+662 TREQEDDS
-670 LSNRINAEAALRE
+670 LSDRINAEAALRE

-693 TTIENDRSVLVHT
+693 TAIENDRSVLVHT
-706 ISPIDNSVTINNAD
+706 ISPIDDSVTVDSTDDN
-720 VSNPKVGVKI
+720 NPKVGVKI
-730 STHTKDTTHINN
+730 STQTKDGTHANN
-742 IKLETDGI
+742 IKLNTDGI
-750 FSVADLDYDGDI
+750 FSVADLDYDGDR

-779 SISSIESINY
+779 SISSIESISY
-789 NTDSKKLSVTYT
+789 NTDSKKLSVVYT
-801 VNGVSNTVEGDLSKL
+801 VNGVSKTVEGDLSKL

-870 DLESRIEALEN
+870 DLESRIKELEN
-881 RLATLEASSNTLSG
+881 RLATLEASSNILSG

-902 SEVALNSPMKAQ
+902 SEGALNSPMKAQ
-914 VIDNQDFDLFDME
+914 VIDSQDFDLFDME

>member
-1 MAKINRIQQPY
+1 MAKTNRIQQPY

-66 TPVATADMKDV
+66 TPIATADMKDV
-77 KFSKLIESAAYNPNT
+77 KFSKLIESARYNPNT

-98 FENGDVVSI
+98 FENGDVVNI

-159 IETSINNEISDRT
+159 LEASINNEISDRES
-172 NNDMA
+172 NDTA
-177 LSEKIDIEKGDR
+177 LSEKIDNEKGAR
-189 EQNDK
+189 EENDK

-202 VSSSVTSGATTVI
+202 VSSSVTSGDTTVI
-215 GMIETEIN
+215 GMIENEATK
-223 AREEADNNLKSLIG
+223 REEEDSKLNGLIEAEKTARAEADDKLKS
-237 DVSSS
+237 
-242 LTSGSTSLVDMINK
+242 
-256 EADTRKNVDDNLK
+256 
-269 ALIGDVS
+269 LIGDVS

-297 KEADDNLKAL
+297 KEADDSLKAL

-321 VVDLINVEKTER
+321 VVDLINVEKAER
-333 IAEDSKLNG
+333 KAEDSKLNG
-342 LIGAEKTAREEA
+342 LIEEA
-354 ISRESTARTEKDTE
+354 ISRESTDRTEKDTE
-368 LDRKIASEVTFREE
+368 LDGKIASEVASREE
-382 TDRKLEQ
+382 TNRKIEQ
-389 EITDRTSADST
+389 EITNRINADSA
-400 INGRIDIL
+400 INGMIDTL

-459 VLKEINNKKY
+459 VLKDTGNKKY

-484 EVDVEELLIESEFS
+484 EVDVEGLLIESEFS

-513 VKIDPSSDNYLSVS
+513 VKRDPSSDNYLSVS

-537 SAFDVVNTSINSL
+537 SAFGDINTSINSL

-562 VDNELAKKATVE
+562 VDNELANKATVE

-587 STEYVDGELAKKAD
+587 D
-601 KVYVNGELANKAS
+601 KV
-614 IDYVDGELAN
+614 YVDGELAN
-624 KASIDYVD
+624 
-632 GELAKKAVKS
+632 KAVKS

-650 KADATGLTSEAT
+650 KADATDLTSEAT
-662 TREQEDTN
+662 TREQEDTK
-670 LSNRINAEAALRE
+670 LSKKIDDEAALRKA
-683 TSDNALDKRL
+683 SDNALGDRV
-693 TTIENDRSVLVHT
+693 TAIENDRSVLVHA
-706 ISPIDNSVTINNAD
+706 ISPIDGSVTINNAD

-742 IKLETDGI
+742 IKLNTDGI
-750 FSVADLDYDGDI
+750 FSVADLDYDE
-762 NLLTFVNN
+762 NRNVLTFVNN
-770 DKTLPIYLK
+770 DKTLPIFLK

-789 NTDSKKLSVTYT
+789 NTDSKKLSVVYT
-801 VNGVSNTVEGDLSKL
+801 VNGASNTVEGDLSKL

-861 YVSKDKIIG
+861 YVSKNKIIG
-870 DLESRIEALEN
+870 DLQSRIVELEN
-881 RLATLEASSNTLSG
+881 RLSRLEASSNTLSG
-895 NTPIVGA
+895 NTTVVGA
-902 SEVALNSPMKAQ
+902 SEGALNSPMKAQ
-914 VIDNQDFDLFDME
+914 VIDSQDFDLFDME

>member
-1 MAKINRIQQPY
+1 MAKTNRIQQPY

-77 KFSKLIESAAYNPNT
+77 KFSKIIKSAAYNPNT

-130 VKIDPNSD
+130 VKIDTNSD

-159 IETSINNEISDRT
+159 LEASINNEISDRES
-172 NNDMA
+172 NDTA
-177 LSEKIDIEKGDR
+177 LSEKIDNEKVAR
-189 EQNDK
+189 EENDK

-202 VSSSVTSGATTVI
+202 VSSSVTSGDTTVI
-215 GMIETEIN
+215 GMIETE
-223 AREEADNNLKSLIG
+223 ATKREEEDSKLNGLI
-237 DVSSS
+237 
-242 LTSGSTSLVDMINK
+242 
-256 EADTRKNVDDNLK
+256 EAEKTARAEADDNLK
-269 ALIGDVS
+269 SLIGDVS

-297 KEADDNLKAL
+297 KEADDKLKSL

-321 VVDLINVEKTER
+321 VVDLINAEKTER

-342 LIGAEKTAREEA
+342 LISA
-354 ISRESTARTEKDTE
+354 ESTARTEKYTE
-368 LDRKIASEVTFREE
+368 LDGKIASEVTFREE

-389 EITDRTSADST
+389 EITDRTNADST

-423 SGLSQTIRE
+423 SGISQTIRE

-459 VLKEINNKKY
+459 VLKEIDNKKY
-469 LVFTYVLEDG
+469 LVFTYVLKDG

-498 DGLSASSDGDVVRVK
+498 DGLSASPDGDVVRVK
-513 VKIDPSSDNYLSVS
+513 VKRDPSSDNYLSVS

-537 SAFDVVNTSINSL
+537 SAFGDINTSINSL

-587 STEYVDGELAKKAD
+587 NTEYVDGELAKKAD
-601 KVYVNGELANKAS
+601 KTYVDNELAKKANTDDVNGELAK
-614 IDYVDGELAN
+614 

-642 EVDSALEL
+642 EVDSALQL
-650 KADATGLTSEAT
+650 KANATDLTSEAT

-670 LSNRINAEAALRE
+670 LSNKIDAEAALRE

-706 ISPIDNSVTINNAD
+706 ISPIDDSVTINNAD
-720 VSNPKVGVKI
+720 VTNPKVGVKI
-730 STHTKDTTHINN
+730 STQTKDGTHANN
-742 IKLETDGI
+742 IKLNTDGI
-750 FSVADLDYDGDI
+750 FSVADLDYDE
-762 NLLTFVNN
+762 NRNFLTFVNN

-870 DLESRIEALEN
+870 NLESRIVALEN
-881 RLATLEASSNTLSG
+881 KLAKLEASSNTLSG

-902 SEVALNSPMKAQ
+902 SEGALNSPMKAQ

>member
-1 MAKINRIQQPY
+1 MAKTNRIQQPY

-66 TPVATADMKDV
+66 TPIATADMKDV
-77 KFSKLIESAAYNPNT
+77 KFSKLIESARYNPNT

-98 FENGDVVSI
+98 FENGDVVNI

-159 IETSINNEISDRT
+159 LEASINNEISDRES
-172 NNDMA
+172 NDTA
-177 LSEKIDIEKGDR
+177 LSEKIDNEKGAR
-189 EQNDK
+189 EENDK

-202 VSSSVTSGATTVI
+202 VSSSVTSGDTTVI
-215 GMIETEIN
+215 GMIENEATK
-223 AREEADNNLKSLIG
+223 REEEDSKLNGLIEAEKTARAEADDKLKS
-237 DVSSS
+237 
-242 LTSGSTSLVDMINK
+242 
-256 EADTRKNVDDNLK
+256 
-269 ALIGDVS
+269 LIGDVS

-297 KEADDNLKAL
+297 KEADDNLKSL

-321 VVDLINVEKTER
+321 VVDLINAEKTER
-333 IAEDSKLNG
+333 MSEDSKLNG
-342 LIGAEKTAREEA
+342 LIEAEKTAREEA

-368 LDRKIASEVTFREE
+368 LDGKIASEVVSREE

-389 EITDRTSADST
+389 EITDRTNADST
-400 INGRIDIL
+400 INDRIDTL
-408 SESNKLNVVDVEKVT
+408 SESSKLNVVDVEKVT

-459 VLKEINNKKY
+459 VLKEIDNKKY

-537 SAFDVVNTSINSL
+537 SAFGDINTSINSL

-601 KVYVNGELANKAS
+601 KA
-614 IDYVDGELAN
+614 YVDGELAKKAN
-624 KASIDYVD
+624 TDDVNGELAKKASIDYVD

-642 EVDSALEL
+642 EVDSALQL
-650 KADATGLTSEAT
+650 KANATDLTSEAT
-662 TREQEDTN
+662 TREQEDTK
-670 LSNRINAEAALRE
+670 LSKKIDAEAALRE

-693 TTIENDRSVLVHT
+693 TAIENDRSVLVHT
-706 ISPIDNSVTINNAD
+706 ISPIDDSVTINNAD

-730 STHTKDTTHINN
+730 STQTKDGTHANN
-742 IKLETDGI
+742 IKLNTDGI
-750 FSVADLDYDGDI
+750 FSVADLDYDEDR

-789 NTDSKKLSVTYT
+789 NTDSKKLSVVYT
-801 VNGVSNTVEGDLSKL
+801 VNGVSKTVEGDLSKL

-881 RLATLEASSNTLSG
+881 RLATLEASSNILSG

-902 SEVALNSPMKAQ
+902 SEGALNSPMKAQ

>member
-38 MGDLAAKVFFGVE
+38 MADLAAKVFFGVE

-77 KFSKLIESAAYNPNT
+77 KFSKIIKSAAYNTNT

-98 FENGDVVSI
+98 FENEDVVSI

-130 VKIDPNSD
+130 VKIDTNSD

-148 KVSGIKEKITT
+148 KVSGINEKITAL
-159 IETSINNEISDRT
+159 ETSINNEISDRT
-172 NNDMA
+172 TNDTD
-177 LSEKIDIEKGDR
+177 LSEKIDIEKVDR

-202 VSSSVTSGATTVI
+202 VSSSVTSGDTTVI
-215 GMIETEIN
+215 GMIETE
-223 AREEADNNLKSLIG
+223 ATKREEEDSKLNGLI
-237 DVSSS
+237 
-242 LTSGSTSLVDMINK
+242 
-256 EADTRKNVDDNLK
+256 EAEKTARAEADDNLK
-269 ALIGDVS
+269 SLIGDVS

-297 KEADDNLKAL
+297 KEADDSLKAL

-321 VVDLINVEKTER
+321 VVDLINAEKAER
-333 IAEDSKLNG
+333 IAEDSKLNS
-342 LIGAEKTAREEA
+342 LIGAET
-354 ISRESTARTEKDTE
+354 SARTEKDTE
-368 LDRKIASEVTFREE
+368 LDGKIASEVASREE
-382 TDRKLEQ
+382 TNRKLEQ

-400 INGRIDIL
+400 INDSINTLI
-408 SESNKLNVVDVEKVT
+408 ESNKLNVVDVEKVT

-459 VLKEINNKKY
+459 VFKEIDNKKY

-484 EVDVEELLIESEFS
+484 KVDVEELLIESEFS

-537 SAFDVVNTSINSL
+537 SAFGDINTSINSL

-562 VDNELAKKATVE
+562 VDNELAKKATVDSLNTLSDLVSKKANTDDVNSKLADKADKTYVDNELANKATVE

-579 SGLVSTKA
+579 SSLVSTKA
-587 STEYVDGELAKKAD
+587 DNES
-601 KVYVNGELANKAS
+601 VNA
-614 IDYVDGELAN
+614 
-624 KASIDYVD
+624 
-632 GELAKKAVKS
+632 ELAKKAVKS

-650 KADATGLTSEAT
+650 KADATDLTSEAT
-662 TREQEDTN
+662 TREQEDTK
-670 LSNRINAEAALRE
+670 LSKKIDDEAALRE
-683 TSDNALDKRL
+683 ASDNALGDRV
-693 TTIENDRSVLVHT
+693 TAIENDRSVLVHT
-706 ISPIDNSVTINNAD
+706 ISPIDDSVTINNAD

-742 IKLETDGI
+742 IKLDTDGI
-750 FSVADLDYDGDI
+750 FSVADLDYDE
-762 NLLTFVNN
+762 NRNFLTFVNN
-770 DKTLPIYLK
+770 DKTLQIYLK

-861 YVSKDKIIG
+861 YVSKNKIIG
-870 DLESRIEALEN
+870 DLQSRIVELEN
-881 RLATLEASSNTLSG
+881 RLTRLEASSNTLSG
-895 NTPIVGA
+895 NTPVVGA
-902 SEVALNSPMKAQ
+902 SEGALNSPMKAQ